1 MTSMK
6 SFAYR
11 PYALYLL
18 VAVLALGWAGA
29 AAAEITLSVDKPTIR
44 EDGGR
49 AEITITAESDAK
61 VTANTV
67 VSLKLGAQTLN
78 LSGNV
83 LPNGVGNVSPI
94 HTIDDDGRF
103 VDRSTSMQP
112 WWVFNNANTLT
123 GALQPG
129 PSKPGGDWKDWFN
142 SRALVNSQFSITLPT
157 LVIPKDQK
165 KATGTIVLTN
175 LDNDKRGLYNTYD
188 DFTIPFDLDQRDDVE
203 FVFEGGVVYFEIDGV
218 RYRDVDNVGTE
229 QNYRRTRRFSTLLG
243 RRYPDLIIKIDG
255 LAGSETVKRTEIRVT
270 DDERL
275 TNQVNLSFSPASLS
289 KDAGPTQVTVTAT
302 VNGGTLRSDQT
313 FTLIHKTEFPGF
325 HYENFPPGVRASDVL
340 TRDTDY
346 SAQSTSITI
355 RRNKPSGK
363 ATITIDPKGKVGYIA
378 FTAGT
383 EKLVLKGVDL
393 NLDGDMS
400 DSLALSKVDG
410 FAQGATVRPDRA
422 VFFNEEGLGCEPTS
436 TGEPLSQH
444 DLNFDGRCDG
454 IIREGRIGIDLNG
467 DGRIEPFPNRGAP
480 YGVNEGREEYGRT
493 DPSDPNSPLHW
504 SGTRNSQ
511 HVGLSSHF
519 TLFGKAYPS
528 NGTPRDSRRDGGA
541 LMLAA
546 ISSGRVDWIA
556 DRGWILAPGDTLSR
570 EYRTNT
576 LNQLPVLAGGT
587 RPDYWETSNPRFV
600 LVESRLPQ
608 YIEFPHHLF
617 EITDTPVVTLKS
629 ATDGLTAT
637 PATIREGAGRQ
648 EIALKVTLKD
658 AVASDTRVTFTINPQ
673 EGRRDI
679 DYTVSLSDLVVPK
692 GQTSA
697 STTLVLTPVD
707 NEVVNAARTFDVVA
721 SVGES
726 ATDATATI
734 TIVDDETQSTQIM
747 LTASPAELKAGT
759 GANNVTITGTL
770 DGQSFDEDVNI
781 VLVVTTDTDAD
792 GDVDDADKAA
802 TRDTEYT
809 AILRG
814 LTIEAGEISGT
825 TTVSVTPLAGGDK
838 KIGLTALKSPVK
850 NDDDEDVT
858 VTTTVI
864 TLKDGDPE
872 TGPGVL
878 AFDEDVDVVS
888 TVFEYVVGTA
898 IEPYVLPAATGGIG
912 DKTYS
917 VSATLPAG
925 LVFDA
930 ETRTLSGTP
939 LTAGDATVVYTVID
953 SAPDPVNTA
962 VLSLTFEIGTAPPA
976 TVRVASITSTHSSIR
991 ENGET
996 TAILLTATLAAPAP
1010 RAETILF
1017 TIAAPSSG
1025 TPAVRDAD
1033 YTAVIGGSVVIAA
1046 GETQGRTLLTLTPLD
1061 NEEVD
1066 GNKYLGAQA
1075 SASGGS
1081 AQTDIKIADDETPS
1095 TSLSL
1100 EVTPHTLSEDAGVTQ
1115 LTVTAMLDG
1124 KALDAAATVTLSI
1137 DPESAATR
1145 DLDYSALYNP
1155 SLSIPAGSTSGS
1167 ITLLIDPTADNE
1179 DEGNETITLTA
1190 SAEGLTSASAHITLA
1205 DGAETPLPPEATPLA
1220 FADGTSIADQEY
1232 TAGTEISAM
1241 ELPAA
1246 VGGVGDIA
1254 YSVSDLPA
1262 GLSFDAATRTLSG
1275 TPDTATD
1282 EPVEVTYT
1290 AADGT
1295 GASATLTFSI
1305 TVNAT
1310 LTFDLVFFGAGK
1322 LVPTADDNGAS
1333 IPEFISGQPVNAFT
1347 LPSATGGTE
1356 PLTYTLSPDLPAGLS
1371 FDAATRTIS
1380 GTPQAEGSPLYIY
1393 TVTDALGA
1401 SVTMQLQTR
1410 PAAFALATNY
1420 PNPFNPAT
1428 TIQYALPQSADV
1440 QLTVYNVVG
1449 QVVRTLVA
1457 EHQAAGRY
1465 LVAWDATNDNGQ
1477 SLSAGVYFYR
1487 LQAGGEFHAVR
1498 KMLLLK

>member
-6 SFAYR
+6 SFASR

-29 AAAEITLSVDKPTIR
+29 AAAEITLSVDKPLIR
-44 EDGGR
+44 EEDGR
-49 AEITITAESDAK
+49 TEITVTAESDAK

-67 VSLKLGAQTLN
+67 VSLKLGAQTLISD
-78 LSGNV
+78 LSGTP
-83 LPNGVGNVSPI
+83 LPNGVGNLSPG
-94 HTIDDDGRF
+94 HTIDADGRW
-103 VDRSTSMQP
+103 TGYGQP
-112 WWVFNNANTLT
+112 WWALPAANRDSGARQSAPLT
-123 GALQPG
+123 R
-129 PSKPGGDWKDWFN
+129 PGGDWKDWYN
-142 SRALVNSQFSITLPT
+142 SRAQVNSQFAITLPT

-165 KATGTIVLTN
+165 KATGTIILTPR
-175 LDNDKRGLYNTYD
+175 DNDERGLYNTYD
-188 DFTIPFDLDQRDDVE
+188 DFTIPWGLDRDESISQQIISSPLQVL
-203 FVFEGGVVYFEIDGV
+203 VLKDGV
-218 RYRDVDNVGTE
+218 QYTDDLFGNQYRYYHFE
-229 QNYRRTRRFSTLLG
+229 QRGTLLG

-270 DDERL
+270 DDEKL

-289 KDAGPTQVTVTAT
+289 KDAGPTEVTVTAT
-302 VNGGTLRSDQT
+302 LNGAPLRSDQT
-313 FTLIHKTEFPGF
+313 FTLIHKTQFPGDR
-325 HYENFPPGVRASDVL
+325 HTNFPLGVSASDVL

-346 SAQSTSITI
+346 SAQSASLTI

-378 FTAGT
+378 FAAGT
-383 EKLVLKGVDL
+383 EKLVLNGIDL

-400 DSLALSKVDG
+400 DSLALSKIGGYVSG
-410 FAQGATVRPDRA
+410 GTKRPDRA
-422 VFFNEEGLGCEPTS
+422 VIFNEEGLGCTPTTS
-436 TGEPLSQH
+436 GPLSQH

-454 IIREGRIGIDLNG
+454 LIREGRIGVDLNG
-467 DGRIEPFPNRGAP
+467 NGVIDAFDNDGTLQDFLGGARNDAGTQGQNVGVGPPFA
-480 YGVNEGREEYGRT
+480 
-493 DPSDPNSPLHW
+493 
-504 SGTRNSQ
+504 
-511 HVGLSSHF
+511 
-519 TLFGKAYPS
+519 LFGGDVGPS
-528 NGTPRDSRRDGGA
+528 NTRVPARDGGA
-541 LMLAA
+541 LLLAA
-546 ISSGRVDWIA
+546 IAAKRVPWIA
-556 DRGWILAPGDTLSR
+556 DRGAQYSQEYDTTQPAGRMDRLETHPSR
-570 EYRTNT
+570 
-576 LNQLPVLAGGT
+576 T
-587 RPDYWETSNPRFV
+587 RPDWWPTSNPRFV
-600 LVESRLPQ
+600 LVESKLPQ

-679 DYTVSLSDLVVPK
+679 DYTVVLSDLVVPK
-692 GQTSA
+692 GQTTA

-707 NEVVNAARTFDVVA
+707 NEVVNDARTFDVVA

-747 LTASPAELKAGT
+747 LTANPAELKAGT

-814 LTIEAGEISGT
+814 LTIEAGEVSGT

-872 TGPGVL
+872 TAPGGLV
-878 AFDEDVDVVS
+878 FDEDVDVVS

-925 LVFDA
+925 LKFDA

-1033 YTAVIGGSVVIAA
+1033 YTAVIGGSVVVAA

-1179 DEGNETITLTA
+1179 DEGNETITLIA
-1190 SAEGLTSASAHITLA
+1190 SAEGLTGGSAHITLA
-1205 DGAETPLPPEATPLA
+1205 DGAEPPLPPEATPLA
-1220 FADGTSIADQEY
+1220 FADGTSIADQKY
-1232 TAGTEISAM
+1232 TAGTAISAM

-1254 YSVSDLPA
+1254 YSVTDLPA
-1262 GLSFDAATRTLSG
+1262 GLSFDAATRTISG
-1275 TPDTATD
+1275 TPDAATD

-1305 TVNAT
+1305 TVNAEI
-1310 LTFDLVFFGAGK
+1310 TFDLVFFGAGK
-1322 LVPTADDNGAS
+1322 LVPTASDDGAS

-1347 LPSATGGTE
+1347 LPSATGGTA
-1356 PLTYTLSPDLPAGLS
+1356 PLTYTLSPELPAGLS
-1371 FDAATRTIS
+1371 FDASTRTIS
-1380 GTPQAEGSPLYIY
+1380 GTPQSEGSPVYIY

-1428 TIQYALPQSADV
+1428 TIQYALPQPADV

>member
-1 MTSMK
+1 MTPIK
-6 SFAYR
+6 SFMR
-11 PYALYLL
+11 PYSSGFWLL
-18 VAVLALGWAGA
+18 AVSLALVWAGSA
-29 AAAEITLSVDKPTIR
+29 AATITLSVDKPLIR
-44 EDGGR
+44 EEDGR
-49 AEITITAESDAK
+49 TEITVTAESDAK

-67 VSLKLGAQTLN
+67 VSLKLGAKFLGSGAQN
-78 LSGNV
+78 L
-83 LPNGVGNVSPI
+83 LPNGVGNIYPGR
-94 HTIDDDGRF
+94 TIDEHGRI
-103 VDRSTSMQP
+103 VLTHPLGNYISENAP
-112 WWVFNNANTLT
+112 WWAYRFSDLVSGSVADTLR
-123 GALQPG
+123 
-129 PSKPGGDWKDWFN
+129 PGGDWKDWLN
-142 SRALVNSQFSITLPT
+142 SRAHVNDRFAITLPT

-188 DFTIPFDLDQRDDVE
+188 DFTIPFGLDHDYSYTSEEDGQNRN
-203 FVFEGGVVYFEIDGV
+203 FVVKDGV
-218 RYRDVDNVGTE
+218 RVQDTADSLEYK
-229 QNYRRTRRFSTLLG
+229 YRRRRPH
-243 RRYPDLIIKIDG
+243 RYPDLIIKIAG
-255 LAGSETVKRTEIRVT
+255 LAGSETVEQAEIRVT
-270 DDERL
+270 DDEKL

-289 KDAGPTQVTVTAT
+289 KDAGPTQVTVTAAL
-302 VNGGTLRSDQT
+302 NGAPLRSDQT
-313 FTLIHKTEFPGF
+313 FTLSFTTGAEITALPGED
-325 HYENFPPGVRASDVL
+325 YEHLPFGVTASDVL
-340 TRDTDY
+340 ARDTDY
-346 SAQSTSITI
+346 SATSASLTI
-355 RRNKPSGK
+355 RRNKPSAK
-363 ATITIDPKGKVGYIA
+363 ATITIDPKGKVGRIA
-378 FTAGT
+378 LAAGT
-383 EKLVLKGVDL
+383 ERLVLNGIDL

-400 DSLALSKVDG
+400 DSLALSKAPGYV
-410 FAQGATVRPDRA
+410 FSTIKRPDRA
-422 VFFNEEGLGCEPTS
+422 VFFTEEGLGCTPT
-436 TGEPLSQH
+436 TPGEPLSQH
-444 DLNFDGRCDG
+444 DLNFDGHCDG
-454 IIREGRIGIDLNG
+454 IIREARIGVDLNG
-467 DGRIEPFPNRGAP
+467 DGKIEAENTGQTFVSTFFGAP
-480 YGVNEGREEYGRT
+480 LDYQNLGIFR
-493 DPSDPNSPLHW
+493 S
-504 SGTRNSQ
+504 
-511 HVGLSSHF
+511 F
-519 TLFGKAYPS
+519 ALFGRHTASPS
-528 NGTPRDSRRDGGA
+528 TSRNPARDGGT
-541 LMLAA
+541 LLLAA
-546 ISSGRVDWIA
+546 IEAKRVPWID
-556 DRGWILAPGDTLSR
+556 DRGSQYSTQYNEVGTGSG
-570 EYRTNT
+570 N
-576 LNQLPVLAGGT
+576 LPVLAGGT
-587 RPDYWETSNPRFV
+587 HPDYWETSDPRFV
-600 LVESRLPQ
+600 LLESELPQ
-608 YIEFPHHLF
+608 YVELPVHFF
-617 EITDTPVVTLKS
+617 EITDTPVVAFKD
-629 ATDGLTAT
+629 AADGLTAT
-637 PATIREGAGRQ
+637 PSTIREGAGRQ

-658 AVASDTRVTFTINPQ
+658 APTADTRVTFTINPQ

-679 DYTVSLSDLVVPK
+679 DYTVALSDLVIPK

-707 NEVVNAARTFDVVA
+707 NEVVNDARTFDVVA
-721 SVGES
+721 TIGS
-726 ATDATATI
+726 ADDAPEVTETI
-734 TIVDDETQSTQIM
+734 TIVDDETQSTQIT

-759 GANNVTITGTL
+759 GANNVAITGTL
-770 DGQSFDEDVNI
+770 DGQAFDKDINV

-792 GDVDDADKAA
+792 GDMDDADKAA

-814 LTIEAGEISGT
+814 LTIKAGEVTGSQTISI
-825 TTVSVTPLAGGDK
+825 TPLAGGDK

-1046 GETQGRTLLTLTPLD
+1046 GETQGRTMLTLTPLD
-1061 NEEVD
+1061 NAEVD
-1066 GNKYLGAQA
+1066 GNKYLGVEA

-1081 AQTDIKIADDETPS
+1081 ARTDIKIADDETPS
-1095 TSLSL
+1095 TSLALS
-1100 EVTPHTLSEDAGVTQ
+1100 VSPHTLSEDAGVTQ

-1145 DLDYSALYNP
+1145 DLDYSALFNP
-1155 SLSIPAGSTSGS
+1155 SLVIPAGSTSGS
-1167 ITLLIDPTADNE
+1167 LTFLIDPTADNE
-1179 DEGNETITLTA
+1179 DEGNETITLIG
-1190 SAEGLTSASAHITLA
+1190 SAEGLTGGSANITLA
-1205 DGAETPLPPEATPLA
+1205 DAGTEPPLPPEATPLA
-1220 FADGTSIADQEY
+1220 FADGTSIDDQEY
-1232 TAGTEISAM
+1232 TAGTEISTM

-1254 YSVSDLPA
+1254 YSVSDLPS
-1262 GLSFDAATRTLSG
+1262 GLSFDAATRTISG
-1275 TPDTATD
+1275 TPDAATD

-1305 TVNAT
+1305 TVNAA

-1322 LVPTADDNGAS
+1322 LVPTASDDGAS

-1347 LPSATGGTE
+1347 LPSATGGTA
-1356 PLTYTLSPDLPAGLS
+1356 PLTYTLSPELPAGLS
-1371 FDAATRTIS
+1371 FDSATQTIS
-1380 GTPQAEGSPLYIY
+1380 GTPQSEGSPVYIY

-1410 PAAFALATNY
+1410 PAEFSLATNY

-1457 EHQAAGRY
+1457 EHQSTGRY
-1465 LVAWDATNDNGQ
+1465 LVAWDATDDSGH
-1477 SLSAGVYFYR
+1477 SLSAGIYFYR
-1487 LQAGGEFHAVR
+1487 LQAGGEFHAVK

>member
-1 MTSMK
+1 M
-6 SFAYR
+6 
-11 PYALYLL
+11 L
-18 VAVLALGWAGA
+18 V
-29 AAAEITLSVDKPTIR
+29 
-44 EDGGR
+44 
-49 AEITITAESDAK
+49 
-61 VTANTV
+61 
-67 VSLKLGAQTLN
+67 
-78 LSGNV
+78 
-83 LPNGVGNVSPI
+83 
-94 HTIDDDGRF
+94 
-103 VDRSTSMQP
+103 
-112 WWVFNNANTLT
+112 
-123 GALQPG
+123 
-129 PSKPGGDWKDWFN
+129 
-142 SRALVNSQFSITLPT
+142 
-157 LVIPKDQK
+157 
-165 KATGTIVLTN
+165 
-175 LDNDKRGLYNTYD
+175 
-188 DFTIPFDLDQRDDVE
+188 
-203 FVFEGGVVYFEIDGV
+203 
-218 RYRDVDNVGTE
+218 
-229 QNYRRTRRFSTLLG
+229 
-243 RRYPDLIIKIDG
+243 
-255 LAGSETVKRTEIRVT
+255 
-270 DDERL
+270 
-275 TNQVNLSFSPASLS
+275 
-289 KDAGPTQVTVTAT
+289 
-302 VNGGTLRSDQT
+302 
-313 FTLIHKTEFPGF
+313 TLISRSGIS
-325 HYENFPPGVRASDVL
+325 ASDVL

-378 FTAGT
+378 FAAGT
-383 EKLVLKGVDL
+383 EKLVLNGIDL

-400 DSLALSKVDG
+400 DSLALSKVG
-410 FAQGATVRPDRA
+410 GLVRTGIKRPDRGV
-422 VFFNEEGLGCEPTS
+422 VFTEEGLGCTPTTS
-436 TGEPLSQH
+436 GPLSQH

-454 IIREGRIGIDLNG
+454 LIREARIGVDLNG
-467 DGRIEPFPNRGAP
+467 DGRIRAAENDATPVNFEGGTSHPMLNAGTQKQNV
-480 YGVNEGREEYGRT
+480 GVGPDFALFGRDATG
-493 DPSDPNSPLHW
+493 SS
-504 SGTRNSQ
+504 TRNS
-511 HVGLSSHF
+511 
-519 TLFGKAYPS
+519 A
-528 NGTPRDSRRDGGA
+528 RDGGR
-541 LMLAA
+541 LLLAA
-546 ISSGRVDWIA
+546 VEARPSPVPWIA
-556 DRGWILAPGDTLSR
+556 DRGAQYSQEYDTTQLTTLPLLPTHPSR
-570 EYRTNT
+570 
-576 LNQLPVLAGGT
+576 T
-587 RPDYWETSNPRFV
+587 RPDWWPTSNPRFV
-600 LVESRLPQ
+600 LVESLLPQ

-692 GQTSA
+692 GQTTA

-707 NEVVNAARTFDVVA
+707 NEVENAARTFDVVA

-770 DGQSFDEDVNI
+770 DGQSFDEDVDI

-814 LTIEAGEISGT
+814 LTIEAGEVSGT

-872 TGPGVL
+872 TAPGGL

-1033 YTAVIGGSVVIAA
+1033 YTAVIGGSVVVAA

-1124 KALDAAATVTLSI
+1124 KALDAASTVTLSI

-1179 DEGNETITLTA
+1179 DEGNETITLIA
-1190 SAEGLTSASAHITLA
+1190 SAEGLTGASAHITLA
-1205 DGAETPLPPEATPLA
+1205 DGTEPPLPPEATPLA
-1220 FADGTSIADQEY
+1220 FADGTSVEDQEY
-1232 TAGTEISAM
+1232 TAGTEISAL

-1254 YSVSDLPA
+1254 YSVSDLPS
-1262 GLSFDAATRTLSG
+1262 GLSFDAATRTISG
-1275 TPDTATD
+1275 TPDAATD
-1282 EPVEVTYT
+1282 EPVEITYT
-1290 AADGT
+1290 ADDGT

-1305 TVNAT
+1305 TVNAEI
-1310 LTFDLVFFGAGK
+1310 TFDLVFFGAGK
-1322 LVPTADDNGAS
+1322 LVPTASDDGAS
-1333 IPEFISGQPVNAFT
+1333 IPEFAVGQPVNAFT

-1356 PLTYTLSPDLPAGLS
+1356 PLTYTLSPELPAGLS

-1380 GTPQAEGSPLYIY
+1380 GTPQSEGSPVYIY

-1428 TIQYALPQSADV
+1428 TIQYALPQPADV

>member
-6 SFAYR
+6 FFAYR
-11 PYALYLL
+11 PYALSLL
-18 VAVLALGWAGA
+18 VAGLVLGWAGSA
-29 AAAEITLSVDKPTIR
+29 AADITLSVDKPTIR
-44 EDGGR
+44 EEDGR
-49 AEITITAESDAK
+49 TEITVTAESNTK

-67 VSLKLGAQTLN
+67 VSLKLGARTFDLFP
-78 LSGNV
+78 GNI
-83 LPNGVGNVSPI
+83 LPNGVGNVSPG
-94 HTIDDDGRF
+94 HTVDEHGRW
-103 VDRSTSMQP
+103 TGYGQP
-112 WWVFNNANTLT
+112 WWAFGGADRRRGARLT
-123 GALQPG
+123 PQT
-129 PSKPGGDWKDWFN
+129 KPGGDWKDWFN
-142 SRALVNSQFSITLPT
+142 SRAHVNDRFAITLPT

-165 KATGTIVLTN
+165 KATGTIILTPV
-175 LDNDKRGLYNTYD
+175 DNDERGFYNTYD
-188 DFTIPFDLDQRDDVE
+188 DFTQPFGLDQREDID
-203 FVFEGGVVYFEIDGV
+203 FVFEGGQVYFRVDGV
-218 RYRDVDNVGTE
+218 LYPDDGVGTE
-229 QNYRRTRRFSTLLG
+229 QAYRIRRQRGTLLG

-255 LAGSETVKRTEIRVT
+255 LAGSDPVNTVNRTEIRVT
-270 DDERL
+270 DDEKL

-289 KDAGPTQVTVTAT
+289 KDAGPTEVTVTAT
-302 VNGGTLRSDQT
+302 LNGGTLRSDQT
-313 FTLIHKTEFPGF
+313 FTLIHKTQFPGA

-346 SAQSTSITI
+346 SATSASLTI

-378 FTAGT
+378 LAAGT
-383 EKLVLKGVDL
+383 ERLVLTGIDL

-400 DSLALSKVDG
+400 DSLALSKVSRFVDSN
-410 FAQGATVRPDRA
+410 TKRPDRA
-422 VFFNEEGLGCEPTS
+422 VFFNEEGLGCTPTTS
-436 TGEPLSQH
+436 GEPLSQH

-467 DGRIEPFPNRGAP
+467 DGRIEYANINQVINFGTGQAIRQNLGIGAQMVLFGQLGNADNR
-480 YGVNEGREEYGRT
+480 
-493 DPSDPNSPLHW
+493 DPN
-504 SGTRNSQ
+504 
-511 HVGLSSHF
+511 
-519 TLFGKAYPS
+519 
-528 NGTPRDSRRDGGA
+528 RDGGA
-541 LMLAA
+541 LLLAA
-546 ISSGRVDWIA
+546 IAAKRVPWIA
-556 DRGWILAPGDTLSR
+556 DRGAQFST
-570 EYRTNT
+570 EYNPNT
-576 LNQLPVLAGGT
+576 GVPWELPVVPGGT
-587 RPDYWETSNPRFV
+587 RPDEWPTSNPRFV
-600 LVESRLPQ
+600 LVESKLPQ

-679 DYTVSLSDLVVPK
+679 DYTVVLSDLVVPK

-707 NEVVNAARTFDVVA
+707 NEVVNDARTFDVVA

-770 DGQSFDEDVNI
+770 DGQSFDEDVDI

-814 LTIEAGEISGT
+814 LTIEAGEVSGT

-872 TGPGVL
+872 TGPGIL

-1205 DGAETPLPPEATPLA
+1205 DAGTEATLPPEATPLS
-1220 FADGTSIADQEY
+1220 FADGTSIADQKY

-1254 YSVSDLPA
+1254 YSVSDLPS
-1262 GLSFDAATRTLSG
+1262 GLSFDAATRTISG
-1275 TPDTATD
+1275 TPDAATD
-1282 EPVEVTYT
+1282 EPVEITYT

-1305 TVNAT
+1305 TVNAEI
-1310 LTFDLVFFGAGK
+1310 TFDLVFFGAGK
-1322 LVPTADDNGAS
+1322 LVPTASDDGAS

-1380 GTPQAEGSPLYIY
+1380 GTPQSEGSPVYIY

-1428 TIQYALPQSADV
+1428 TIQYALPQPADV

>member
-1 MTSMK
+1 MTPIK
-6 SFAYR
+6 SLMR
-11 PYALYLL
+11 PYSFGFWLL
-18 VAVLALGWAGA
+18 AVSLVLGWAGSA
-29 AAAEITLSVDKPTIR
+29 AATITLSVDKPLIR
-44 EDGGR
+44 EEDGR
-49 AEITITAESDAK
+49 TEITVTAESDAK
-61 VTANTV
+61 VTANTA
-67 VSLKLGAQTLN
+67 VSLKLGAKFLRSAATN
-78 LSGNV
+78 L
-83 LPNGVGNVSPI
+83 LPNGVGNLFPGNADNSGRRR
-94 HTIDDDGRF
+94 IDEHGR
-103 VDRSTSMQP
+103 VVLVYPGGGDYIAPLAP
-112 WWVFNNANTLT
+112 WWAYGTANTGT
-123 GALQPG
+123 GSIAANIR
-129 PSKPGGDWKDWFN
+129 PGGDWKDWLN
-142 SRALVNSQFSITLPT
+142 SRAHVNSQFAITLPT

-165 KATGTIVLTN
+165 KATGTIILTPVN
-175 LDNDKRGLYNTYD
+175 NDDRGLYNTYD
-188 DFTIPFDLDQRDDVE
+188 DFTIPFGLDDLSINYFDV
-203 FVFEGGVVYFEIDGV
+203 GDL
-218 RYRDVDNVGTE
+218 TE
-229 QNYRRTRRFSTLLG
+229 WQARQSRPH

-255 LAGSETVKRTEIRVT
+255 LAGSEPVKQTEIRVT
-270 DDERL
+270 DDEKL
-275 TNQVNLSFSPASLS
+275 ANLVNFSFSPASLS
-289 KDAGPTQVTVTAT
+289 KDAGPTPVTVTAT
-302 VNGGTLRSDQT
+302 LNGGTLRSDQT
-313 FTLIHKTEFPGF
+313 FTLSFKTGSEVDLGCVDRGNCARAAFPLGF
-325 HYENFPPGVRASDVL
+325 TADSIL

-346 SAQSTSITI
+346 STTSASLTI

-378 FTAGT
+378 LAAGT
-383 EKLVLKGVDL
+383 ERLVVNGIDL

-400 DSLALSKVDG
+400 DSLALSKMDRY
-410 FAQGATVRPDRA
+410 QDSSTLRPDRA
-422 VFFNEEGLGCEPTS
+422 VFFSEEGLGCTPTTS
-436 TGEPLSQH
+436 GPLSQH

-454 IIREGRIGIDLNG
+454 LIREARIGVDLNG
-467 DGRIEPFPNRGAP
+467 NGVVDPAANAGAAINF
-480 YGVNEGREEYGRT
+480 GSLMDAVQQNFGIARE
-493 DPSDPNSPLHW
+493 
-504 SGTRNSQ
+504 
-511 HVGLSSHF
+511 F
-519 TLFGKAYPS
+519 ILFGQVVAGS
-528 NGTPRDSRRDGGA
+528 ATRQDNRDSGA
-541 LMLAA
+541 LLMAA
-546 ISSGRVDWIA
+546 VYPPGNQPSRVPWIA
-556 DRGWILAPGDTLSR
+556 DRGPQFSTTVPWGSPAADH
-570 EYRTNT
+570 
-576 LNQLPVLAGGT
+576 
-587 RPDYWETSNPRFV
+587 PDEWPTSNPRFV
-600 LVESRLPQ
+600 LVESLLPQ
-608 YIEFPHHLF
+608 YIELPPHF
-617 EITDTPVVTLKS
+617 FKITDTPVVTFKD

-637 PATIREGAGRQ
+637 PSTIREGAGRQ
-648 EIALKVTLKD
+648 EIALKVTLK
-658 AVASDTRVTFTINPQ
+658 AATSADTRVTFTITPQ

-679 DYTVSLSDLVVPK
+679 DYTAVLSDLVIPE

-707 NEVVNAARTFDVVA
+707 NEVVNDARTFNVVA
-721 SVGES
+721 TIGS
-726 ATDATATI
+726 ADDAPEVTETI

-747 LTASPAELKAGT
+747 LTASPAEVKAGT

-770 DGQSFDEDVNI
+770 DGQSFDEDVDI
-781 VLVVTTDTDAD
+781 VLVVTTDT
-792 GDVDDADKAA
+792 DADKAA

-814 LTIEAGEISGT
+814 LTIPAGEISGT

-872 TGPGVL
+872 TAPGGLV
-878 AFDEDVDVVS
+878 FDEDVDVVS

-996 TAILLTATLAAPAP
+996 TAILLTATLAAPSAK
-1010 RAETILF
+1010 AETILF
-1017 TIAAPSSG
+1017 TIAAPSTG

-1033 YTAVIGGSVVIAA
+1033 YTAVLGGSVVIAA
-1046 GETQGRTLLTLTPLD
+1046 GETQGRTMLTLTPLD
-1061 NEEVD
+1061 NAEVD
-1066 GNKYLGAQA
+1066 GNKYLGVEA

-1081 AQTDIKIADDETPS
+1081 ARTDIKIADDETPS

-1145 DLDYSALYNP
+1145 DLDYSALFNP
-1155 SLSIPAGSTSGS
+1155 SLVIPAGSTSAS
-1167 ITLLIDPTADNE
+1167 LTFLIDPTADNE
-1179 DEGNETITLTA
+1179 DEGNETITLIA

-1205 DGAETPLPPEATPLA
+1205 DGTETPLPPEATPLA
-1220 FADGTSIADQEY
+1220 FADGTSIDDQEY
-1232 TAGTEISAM
+1232 TAGTAISAM

-1254 YSVSDLPA
+1254 YSVSDLPS

-1275 TPDTATD
+1275 TPDAATD
-1282 EPVEVTYT
+1282 EPVEITYT

-1305 TVNAT
+1305 TVNAEI
-1310 LTFDLVFFGAGK
+1310 TFDLVFFGAGK
-1322 LVPTADDNGAS
+1322 LVPTASADADAS
-1333 IPEFISGQPVNAFT
+1333 IPEFAVGQPVTAFS
-1347 LPSATGGTE
+1347 LPSATGGTA
-1356 PLTYTLSPDLPAGLS
+1356 PLTYTLSPELPAGLS
-1371 FDAATRTIS
+1371 FDAATQTIS
-1380 GTPQAEGSPLYIY
+1380 GTPQSEGSPVYIY

-1410 PAAFALATNY
+1410 PTAFALATNY

-1457 EHQAAGRY
+1457 EHQSAGRY

-1477 SLSAGVYFYR
+1477 SLSAGIYFYR

>member
-1 MTSMK
+1 M
-6 SFAYR
+6 
-11 PYALYLL
+11 
-18 VAVLALGWAGA
+18 V
-29 AAAEITLSVDKPTIR
+29 
-44 EDGGR
+44 
-49 AEITITAESDAK
+49 
-61 VTANTV
+61 N
-67 VSLKLGAQTLN
+67 
-78 LSGNV
+78 
-83 LPNGVGNVSPI
+83 
-94 HTIDDDGRF
+94 H
-103 VDRSTSMQP
+103 STSEM
-112 WWVFNNANTLT
+112 
-123 GALQPG
+123 
-129 PSKPGGDWKDWFN
+129 
-142 SRALVNSQFSITLPT
+142 
-157 LVIPKDQK
+157 
-165 KATGTIVLTN
+165 
-175 LDNDKRGLYNTYD
+175 
-188 DFTIPFDLDQRDDVE
+188 
-203 FVFEGGVVYFEIDGV
+203 
-218 RYRDVDNVGTE
+218 
-229 QNYRRTRRFSTLLG
+229 
-243 RRYPDLIIKIDG
+243 
-255 LAGSETVKRTEIRVT
+255 
-270 DDERL
+270 
-275 TNQVNLSFSPASLS
+275 
-289 KDAGPTQVTVTAT
+289 
-302 VNGGTLRSDQT
+302 TLRSDQT
-313 FTLIHKTEFPGF
+313 FTLSFITGAEIEALPGQP
-325 HYENFPPGVRASDVL
+325 YEYLPYGFTKYRSGRYTVPDVL
-340 TRDTDY
+340 GRDTDY
-346 SAQSTSITI
+346 SAPSASLTI

-378 FTAGT
+378 LKGAQR
-383 EKLVLKGVDL
+383 KVLKGIDL
-393 NLDGDMS
+393 NLDGDIS
-400 DSLALSKVDG
+400 DSLFLSKVPSSGSD
-410 FAQGATVRPDRA
+410 PDRA
-422 VFFNEEGLGCEPTS
+422 VFFSEAGLGCTPT
-436 TGEPLSQH
+436 TVGEPLSQH
-444 DLNFDGRCDG
+444 DLNFDGHCDG
-454 IIREGRIGIDLNG
+454 IIREARIGVDLNG
-467 DGRIEPFPNRGAP
+467 NGKIDEPNRDGLILQF
-480 YGVNEGREEYGRT
+480 
-493 DPSDPNSPLHW
+493 D
-504 SGTRNSQ
+504 GTLERALGIDR
-511 HVGLSSHF
+511 HLA
-519 TLFGKAYPS
+519 LFGQPS
-528 NGTPRDSRRDGGA
+528 SISGGA
-541 LMLAA
+541 QMQAA

-556 DRGWILAPGDTLSR
+556 DRGAVYGTQNYWSDDP
-570 EYRTNT
+570 NT
-576 LNQLPVLAGGT
+576 G
-587 RPDYWETSNPRFV
+587 RRFV
-600 LVESRLPQ
+600 LVESKLPQ
-608 YIEFPHHLF
+608 YVELPIHFF

-629 ATDGLTAT
+629 AADGLTAT
-637 PATIREGAGRQ
+637 PPTIREGAGRQ

-679 DYTVSLSDLVVPK
+679 DYTVAVSDLVIPK

-707 NEVVNAARTFDVVA
+707 NEVENAARTFDVVA

-747 LTASPAELKAGT
+747 LTASPAEVKAGT

-770 DGQSFDEDVNI
+770 DGQSFDKDINV

-792 GDVDDADKAA
+792 GDMDDADKAA

-850 NDDDEDVT
+850 NDEDEDVT
-858 VTTTVI
+858 VTTTVV
-864 TLKDGDPE
+864 TLKDGDPAAAPA
-872 TGPGVL
+872 GL

-917 VSATLPAG
+917 VSVTLPAG
-925 LVFDA
+925 LSFDA
-930 ETRTLSGTP
+930 DTRTLSGTP

-953 SAPDPVNTA
+953 SAPDEVNTA

-976 TVRVASITSTHSSIR
+976 TVRVASITSTHSSVR

-996 TAILLTATLAAPAP
+996 TSILLTATLAAPSAKP
-1010 RAETILF
+1010 ETILF
-1017 TIAAPSSG
+1017 TIAAPSTG

-1046 GETQGRTLLTLTPLD
+1046 GELQGRTLLTLTPLD
-1061 NEEVD
+1061 NAEVD
-1066 GNKYLGAQA
+1066 GNKYLGVEA

-1081 AQTDIKIADDETPS
+1081 ARTDIKIADDETPS
-1095 TSLSL
+1095 TSLALS
-1100 EVTPHTLSEDAGVTQ
+1100 VSPHTLSEDAGVTQ

-1137 DPESAATR
+1137 DPASAATR
-1145 DLDYSALYNP
+1145 DLDYSALFNP

-1167 ITLLIDPTADNE
+1167 LTFLIDPTADNE
-1179 DEGNETITLTA
+1179 DEGNETITLIA
-1190 SAEGLTSASAHITLA
+1190 SAEGLTGGSADITLA
-1205 DGAETPLPPEATPLA
+1205 DAGTETPLPPEATPLS
-1220 FADGTSIADQEY
+1220 FADGTSIADQKY
-1232 TAGTEISAM
+1232 TAGTAISDM

-1246 VGGVGDIA
+1246 TGGVGDIA
-1254 YSVSDLPA
+1254 YSVTDLPA
-1262 GLSFDAATRTLSG
+1262 GLSFDAATRTISG
-1275 TPDTATD
+1275 TPDAATD

-1295 GASATLTFSI
+1295 GASASLTFSI
-1305 TVNAT
+1305 KINAT
-1310 LTFDLVFFGAGK
+1310 LTFDFVFFGAGK
-1322 LVPTADDNGAS
+1322 LVPAAAADGAS

-1356 PLTYTLSPDLPAGLS
+1356 PLTYTLSPELPAGLS
-1371 FDAATRTIS
+1371 FDSATRTIS

-1410 PAAFALATNY
+1410 PAAFSLATNY

-1457 EHQAAGRY
+1457 EHQTAGRY

-1477 SLSAGVYFYR
+1477 SLSAGIYFYR

>member
-44 EDGGR
+44 EEDGR
-49 AEITITAESDAK
+49 TEITITAESDAK
-61 VTANTV
+61 VTANTA
-67 VSLKLGAQTLN
+67 VSLKLGARTYA
-78 LSGNV
+78 LSGTP
-83 LPNGVGNVSPI
+83 LPNGVGNVSPG
-94 HTIDDDGRF
+94 HTVDDGRF
-103 VDRSTSMQP
+103 VAYGQP
-112 WWVFNNANTLT
+112 WWAFNNADTRT
-123 GALQPG
+123 GARQSAPLT
-129 PSKPGGDWKDWFN
+129 KPGGDWKDWLN
-142 SRALVNSQFSITLPT
+142 SRAHVNGRFAITLPT

-165 KATGTIVLTN
+165 KATGTIILTPR
-175 LDNDKRGLYNTYD
+175 DNDERGFYNTYD
-188 DFTIPFDLDQRDDVE
+188 DFTIPWGLDQQEGIEFSYDDQTNT
-203 FVFEGGVVYFEIDGV
+203 VYFIIDGV
-218 RYRDVDNVGTE
+218 RYRDVDLIGTE
-229 QNYRRTRRFSTLLG
+229 QNYRQFNQRGTLLG

-289 KDAGPTQVTVTAT
+289 KDAGPTEVTVTAT

-313 FTLIHKTEFPGF
+313 FTLIHKTQFPGA
-325 HYENFPPGVRASDVL
+325 HYLHFPPGVRASDVL

-346 SAQSTSITI
+346 SAQSASITI

-383 EKLVLKGVDL
+383 ERLVVNGIDL

-400 DSLALSKVDG
+400 DSLALSKVT
-410 FAQGATVRPDRA
+410 AYTEGAPSAHRPDRA
-422 VFFNEEGLGCEPTS
+422 VIFTEEGLGCTPTTS
-436 TGEPLSQH
+436 GPLSQH

-454 IIREGRIGIDLNG
+454 LIREGRIGIDLNG
-467 DGRIEPFPNRGAP
+467 DGWIGYPNTSANYAVNAPGPGWTATNNNQHVGVSHHFALFGRGAP
-480 YGVNEGREEYGRT
+480 
-493 DPSDPNSPLHW
+493 
-504 SGTRNSQ
+504 
-511 HVGLSSHF
+511 
-519 TLFGKAYPS
+519 S
-528 NGTPRDSRRDGGA
+528 NGQARDSRRDGGA
-541 LMLAA
+541 LMRAA
-546 ISSGRVDWIA
+546 MTAGTVPWIA
-556 DRGWILAPGDTLSR
+556 RRA
-570 EYRTNT
+570 
-576 LNQLPVLAGGT
+576 AGGGND
-587 RPDYWETSNPRFV
+587 DYWPTSNPRFV

-679 DYTVSLSDLVVPK
+679 DYTVVLSDLVVPK
-692 GQTSA
+692 GQTTA

-707 NEVVNAARTFDVVA
+707 NEVVNDARTFDVVA

-747 LTASPAELKAGT
+747 LTANPAELKAGT

-770 DGQSFDEDVNI
+770 DGQSFDEDVDI

-814 LTIEAGEISGT
+814 LTIEAGEVSGT

-872 TGPGVL
+872 TGPGGL

-1046 GETQGRTLLTLTPLD
+1046 GETQGRTMLTLTPLD

-1124 KALDAAATVTLSI
+1124 KALDAASTVTLSI

-1179 DEGNETITLTA
+1179 DEGNETITLIA
-1190 SAEGLTSASAHITLA
+1190 SAEGLTGASAHITLA
-1205 DGAETPLPPEATPLA
+1205 DGTETPLPPEATPLA
-1220 FADGTSIADQEY
+1220 FADGTSIADQKY
-1232 TAGTEISAM
+1232 TAGTAISAL

-1262 GLSFDAATRTLSG
+1262 GLSFDAATRTISG
-1275 TPDTATD
+1275 TPETATD
-1282 EPVEVTYT
+1282 EPVEITYT

-1305 TVNAT
+1305 KINAT
-1310 LTFDLVFFGAGK
+1310 LTFNLAFFGAGK
-1322 LVPTADDNGAS
+1322 LVPTADDDGAS
-1333 IPEFISGQPVNAFT
+1333 IPEFVTGQSVHAFA

-1356 PLTYTLSPDLPAGLS
+1356 PLTYTLSPELPAGLS

-1410 PAAFALATNY
+1410 PAEFSLATNY

-1428 TIQYALPQSADV
+1428 TIQYALPQPADV

>member
-18 VAVLALGWAGA
+18 VAGLVLGWAGSA
-29 AAAEITLSVDKPTIR
+29 AADITLSVDKPTIR
-44 EDGGR
+44 EEDGR
-49 AEITITAESDAK
+49 TEITVTAESDAK

-67 VSLKLGAQTLN
+67 VSLKLGAQTFN
-78 LSGNV
+78 LFPGNI
-83 LPNGVGNVSPI
+83 LPNGVGNVSPG
-94 HTIDDDGRF
+94 HTVDADGRW
-103 VDRSTSMQP
+103 TGYGQP
-112 WWVFNNANTLT
+112 WWAFPLGDRDRGARQANST
-123 GALQPG
+123 
-129 PSKPGGDWKDWFN
+129 KPGGDWKDWLN
-142 SRALVNSQFSITLPT
+142 SRAHVNGRFAITLPT

-165 KATGTIVLTN
+165 KATGTIILTPR
-175 LDNDKRGLYNTYD
+175 DNDERGFYNTYD
-188 DFTIPFDLDQRDDVE
+188 DFTIPWGLDRDESIGYRVDADRGYAV
-203 FVFEGGVVYFEIDGV
+203 ILQKDGV
-218 RYRDVDNVGTE
+218 DQHVSNIGEHNYYRFG
-229 QNYRRTRRFSTLLG
+229 RFSSHLG

-255 LAGSETVKRTEIRVT
+255 LAGSETVKQTEIRVT

-289 KDAGPTQVTVTAT
+289 KDAGPTEVTVTAT
-302 VNGGTLRSDQT
+302 LNGGTLRSDQT
-313 FTLIHKTEFPGF
+313 FTLIHKTQFPGAS
-325 HYENFPPGVRASDVL
+325 YANFPIGISASDVL

-346 SAQSTSITI
+346 SAQSASLTI
-355 RRNKPSGK
+355 RRNRASGK

-378 FTAGT
+378 FAAGT
-383 EKLVLKGVDL
+383 ERLVLNGIDL

-400 DSLALSKVDG
+400 DSLALSKVPR
-410 FAQGATVRPDRA
+410 FTVSANKRPDRG
-422 VFFNEEGLGCEPTS
+422 VIFTEEGLGCTPTTS
-436 TGEPLSQH
+436 GPLSQH

-454 IIREGRIGIDLNG
+454 IIREGRIGVDLNG
-467 DGRIEPFPNRGAP
+467 DGRIEAFANTGAVTNFGVFAVTQRQNVGVGPGFALFGNRGNTADR
-480 YGVNEGREEYGRT
+480 REAG
-493 DPSDPNSPLHW
+493 
-504 SGTRNSQ
+504 
-511 HVGLSSHF
+511 
-519 TLFGKAYPS
+519 
-528 NGTPRDSRRDGGA
+528 RDGGA
-541 LMLAA
+541 LLLAA
-546 ISSGRVDWIA
+546 IAAKRVPWID
-556 DRGWILAPGDTLSR
+556 DRGASYST
-570 EYRTNT
+570 EYNPNT
-576 LNQLPVLAGGT
+576 GVPNDHPAVPGGT
-587 RPDYWETSNPRFV
+587 RPDEWPTSNPRFV
-600 LVESRLPQ
+600 LVESKLPQ
-608 YIEFPHHLF
+608 YVELPHHF
-617 EITDTPVVTLKS
+617 FPITATPVVTLKS

-679 DYTVSLSDLVVPK
+679 DYTVVLSDLVVPK

-707 NEVVNAARTFDVVA
+707 NEVVNDARTFDVVA

-814 LTIEAGEISGT
+814 LTIEAGEVSGT

-872 TGPGVL
+872 TGPGGL

-1046 GETQGRTLLTLTPLD
+1046 GETQGRTMLTLTPLD

-1124 KALDAAATVTLSI
+1124 KALDAASTVTLSI

-1155 SLSIPAGSTSGS
+1155 SLVIPAGSTSGS

-1179 DEGNETITLTA
+1179 DEGNETITLIGT
-1190 SAEGLTSASAHITLA
+1190 AEGLTGGTANITLA

-1220 FADGTSIADQEY
+1220 FADGTAVEDQEY
-1232 TAGTEISAM
+1232 TAGTEISAL

-1262 GLSFDAATRTLSG
+1262 GLSFDAATRTISG
-1275 TPDTATD
+1275 TPDAATD
-1282 EPVEVTYT
+1282 DPVEVTYT

-1305 TVNAT
+1305 KINAT
-1310 LTFDLVFFGAGK
+1310 LTFNLAFFGAGK
-1322 LVPTADDNGAS
+1322 LVPTASDDGAS

-1347 LPSATGGTE
+1347 LPSATGGTA
-1356 PLTYTLSPDLPAGLS
+1356 PLTYTLSPELPAGLS

-1380 GTPQAEGSPLYIY
+1380 GTPQAEGSPVYIY

-1428 TIQYALPQSADV
+1428 TIQYALPQPADV

>member
-6 SFAYR
+6 SFASR

-44 EDGGR
+44 EEDGR
-49 AEITITAESDAK
+49 TEITVTAESDAK

-67 VSLKLGAQTLN
+67 VSLKLGAQTFN
-78 LSGNV
+78 LFPGNV
-83 LPNGVGNVSPI
+83 LPNGVGNVSRY
-94 HTIDDDGRF
+94 HTVDAHGRF
-103 VDRSTSMQP
+103 VAYGQP
-112 WWVFNNANTLT
+112 WWAFPNGNRDRGAN
-123 GALQPG
+123 QPG
-129 PSKPGGDWKDWFN
+129 PSRPGGDWKDWFN
-142 SRALVNSQFSITLPT
+142 SRAHVNGRFAITLPT

-165 KATGTIVLTN
+165 KATGTIILTPR
-175 LDNDKRGLYNTYD
+175 DNDERGLYNTYD
-188 DFTIPFDLDQRDDVE
+188 DFTIPARFERDESISYRIDAGRGFAV
-203 FVFEGGVVYFEIDGV
+203 ILTKDGV
-218 RYRDVDNVGTE
+218 DQHVSNLDE
-229 QNYRRTRRFSTLLG
+229 HNYYKFDRFGTLLG

-289 KDAGPTQVTVTAT
+289 KDAGPTEVTVTAT

-313 FTLIHKTEFPGF
+313 FTLIHKTEFPGARWT
-325 HYENFPPGVRASDVL
+325 NFPIDVSASDVL

-346 SAQSTSITI
+346 SASSASLTI

-378 FTAGT
+378 FAAGT
-383 EKLVLKGVDL
+383 ERLVVNGIDL

-400 DSLALSKVDG
+400 DSLALSKVG
-410 FAQGATVRPDRA
+410 RFEQSATRRPDRA
-422 VFFNEEGLGCEPTS
+422 VFFNEEGLGCTPT
-436 TGEPLSQH
+436 TPDEPLSQH

-467 DGRIEPFPNRGAP
+467 DGRIEYANRNEV
-480 YGVNEGREEYGRT
+480 VNF
-493 DPSDPNSPLHW
+493 
-504 SGTRNSQ
+504 GTGNAIRQNLGIATQ
-511 HVGLSSHF
+511 MA
-519 TLFGKAYPS
+519 LFGQLAGFS
-528 NGTPRDSRRDGGA
+528 TRDSNRDGGA
-541 LMLAA
+541 LLMAA
-546 ISSGRVDWIA
+546 IAA
-556 DRGWILAPGDTLSR
+556 DRVPWIDDRGPQFSTTVQWGSPAA
-570 EYRTNT
+570 NH
-576 LNQLPVLAGGT
+576 
-587 RPDYWETSNPRFV
+587 PDEWSTSNPRFV
-600 LVESRLPQ
+600 LVESKLPQ

-692 GQTSA
+692 GQTTA

-707 NEVVNAARTFDVVA
+707 NEVENAARTFDVVA

-792 GDVDDADKAA
+792 GDMDDADKAA

-898 IEPYVLPAATGGIG
+898 IEPYILPAATGGIG

-1167 ITLLIDPTADNE
+1167 LTLLIDPTADNE
-1179 DEGNETITLTA
+1179 DEGNETITLIA
-1190 SAEGLTSASAHITLA
+1190 SAEGLTGASAHITLA
-1205 DGAETPLPPEATPLA
+1205 DGTETPLPPEATPLA
-1220 FADGTSIADQEY
+1220 FADGTSIDDQEY
-1232 TAGTEISAM
+1232 TAGTEISAL

-1254 YSVSDLPA
+1254 YSVSDLPS

-1275 TPDTATD
+1275 TPDAATD

-1322 LVPTADDNGAS
+1322 LVPTASDDGAS
-1333 IPEFISGQPVNAFT
+1333 IPEFISGQPVDAFT
-1347 LPSATGGTE
+1347 LPSATGGTA
-1356 PLTYTLSPDLPAGLS
+1356 PLTYTLSPELPAGLS

-1380 GTPQAEGSPLYIY
+1380 GTPQSEGSPVYIY

-1428 TIQYALPQSADV
+1428 TIQYALPQPADV

>member
-11 PYALYLL
+11 PYALFLL
-18 VAVLALGWAGA
+18 VAGLLLGWAGSA
-29 AAAEITLSVDKPTIR
+29 AADITLSVDKPTIR
-44 EDGGR
+44 EEDGR
-49 AEITITAESDAK
+49 TEITVTAESDAK

-67 VSLKLGAQTLN
+67 VSLKLGAQTFDLYP
-78 LSGNV
+78 GNT
-83 LPNGVGNVSPI
+83 LPNGVGNVSPG
-94 HTIDDDGRF
+94 HTIDEHGRF
-103 VDRSTSMQP
+103 VAYGQP
-112 WWVFNNANTLT
+112 WWAFNNANRDR
-123 GALQPG
+123 GALQSQTSPTT
-129 PSKPGGDWKDWFN
+129 PGGDWKDWFN
-142 SRALVNSQFSITLPT
+142 SRAHVNGRFAITLPT

-188 DFTIPFDLDQRDDVE
+188 DFTIPWGLDRDDSIPFPVPGDDL
-203 FVFEGGVVYFEIDGV
+203 VGSQYTH
-218 RYRDVDNVGTE
+218 YRFG
-229 QNYRRTRRFSTLLG
+229 QRGTLLG

-255 LAGSETVKRTEIRVT
+255 LAGSGTVRQVRRTEIRVT

-289 KDAGPTQVTVTAT
+289 KDAGPTEVTVTAT
-302 VNGGTLRSDQT
+302 LNGAPLRSDQT
-313 FTLIHKTEFPGF
+313 FTLIHKTQFPGAR
-325 HYENFPPGVRASDVL
+325 HTNFPIGISASDVL

-378 FTAGT
+378 FAAGT
-383 EKLVLKGVDL
+383 ERLVLNGIDL

-400 DSLALSKVDG
+400 DSLALSKVP
-410 FAQGATVRPDRA
+410 AYTSGALSAHRPDRA
-422 VFFNEEGLGCEPTS
+422 VIFTEEGLGCTPTTS
-436 TGEPLSQH
+436 GPLSQH

-454 IIREGRIGIDLNG
+454 IIREARIGIDLNG
-467 DGRIEPFPNRGAP
+467 DGRIDYANNAEVINFGLGNSIQQNL
-480 YGVNEGREEYGRT
+480 GVGERMA
-493 DPSDPNSPLHW
+493 
-504 SGTRNSQ
+504 
-511 HVGLSSHF
+511 
-519 TLFGKAYPS
+519 LFGQLAGAS
-528 NGTPRDSRRDGGA
+528 SRDTNRDGGA
-541 LMLAA
+541 LLLAA
-546 ISSGRVDWIA
+546 IAAGRVPWID
-556 DRGWILAPGDTLSR
+556 DRGYLYSR
-570 EYRTNT
+570 EYSVTSF
-576 LNQLPVLAGGT
+576 LPELPISPSNDH
-587 RPDYWETSNPRFV
+587 PDYWDTSNPRFV
-600 LVESRLPQ
+600 LVESKLPQ

-679 DYTVSLSDLVVPK
+679 DYTAVLSDLVVPK
-692 GQTSA
+692 GQTTA

-707 NEVVNAARTFDVVA
+707 NEVENAARTFDVVA

-770 DGQSFDEDVNI
+770 DGQSFDEDVDI

-792 GDVDDADKAA
+792 GDMDDADKAA

-1033 YTAVIGGSVVIAA
+1033 YTAVIGGSVVVAA

-1095 TSLSL
+1095 TALSL

-1155 SLSIPAGSTSGS
+1155 SLVIPAGSTSGS
-1167 ITLLIDPTADNE
+1167 LTLLIDPTADNE

-1190 SAEGLTSASAHITLA
+1190 SAEGLTGGSAHITLA
-1205 DGAETPLPPEATPLA
+1205 DGAEPPLPPEATPLS
-1220 FADGTSIADQEY
+1220 FADGTSIADQKY
-1232 TAGTEISAM
+1232 TAGTAISDM

-1254 YSVSDLPA
+1254 YSVSDLPS
-1262 GLSFDAATRTLSG
+1262 GLSFAAATRTISG
-1275 TPDTATD
+1275 TPDAATD
-1282 EPVEVTYT
+1282 EPVEITYT

-1305 TVNAT
+1305 KINAT
-1310 LTFDLVFFGAGK
+1310 LTFNLAFFGAGK
-1322 LVPTADDNGAS
+1322 LVPTASDDGAS
-1333 IPEFISGQPVNAFT
+1333 IPEFAVGQPVNAFT
-1347 LPSATGGTE
+1347 LPSATGGTD

-1380 GTPQAEGSPLYIY
+1380 GTPQAEGSPVYIY

-1410 PAAFALATNY
+1410 PAEFSLATNY

-1428 TIQYALPQSADV
+1428 TIQYALPQPADV

>member
-1 MTSMK
+1 MMTSMK
-6 SFAYR
+6 FFASR

-49 AEITITAESDAK
+49 TEITITAESDAK
-61 VTANTV
+61 VTANTA
-67 VSLKLGAQTLN
+67 VSLKLGAKFLRSDATN
-78 LSGNV
+78 L
-83 LPNGVGNVSPI
+83 LPNGVGNLFPGNADNSGRRR
-94 HTIDDDGRF
+94 IDEHGR
-103 VDRSTSMQP
+103 VVLVYREGGDYIAPLAP
-112 WWVFNNANTLT
+112 WWAYGTANTQT
-123 GALQPG
+123 GSGSADIR
-129 PSKPGGDWKDWFN
+129 PGGDWKDWLN
-142 SRALVNSQFSITLPT
+142 SRAHVNSQFAITLPT

-165 KATGTIVLTN
+165 KATGTIILTPVN
-175 LDNDKRGLYNTYD
+175 NDDRGLYNTYD
-188 DFTIPFDLDQRDDVE
+188 DFTIPFGLDDLSINYFDV
-203 FVFEGGVVYFEIDGV
+203 GDL
-218 RYRDVDNVGTE
+218 TE
-229 QNYRRTRRFSTLLG
+229 WQARSNRPH

-255 LAGSETVKRTEIRVT
+255 LAGSETVKQTEIRVT
-270 DDERL
+270 DDEKL
-275 TNQVNLSFSPASLS
+275 ANLVNFSFSPASLS
-289 KDAGPTQVTVTAT
+289 KDAGPTPVTVTAT
-302 VNGGTLRSDQT
+302 LNGGTLRSDQT
-313 FTLIHKTEFPGF
+313 FTLSFKTGSEVDFSCPS
-325 HYENFPPGVRASDVL
+325 RANCPRAALPLGLSADSIL

-346 SAQSTSITI
+346 STTSASITI

-363 ATITIDPKGKVGYIA
+363 ATITIDPKGKVGRIVLA
-378 FTAGT
+378 ATT
-383 EKLVLKGVDL
+383 ERLVLKGVDL

-400 DSLALSKVDG
+400 DSLALSKVDRHIEG
-410 FAQGATVRPDRA
+410 TYEAHRLDRA
-422 VFFNEEGLGCEPTS
+422 VFFNEAGLGCEPTS
-436 TGEPLSQH
+436 PGEPLSQH
-444 DLNFDGRCDG
+444 DLNFDGHCDG
-454 IIREGRIGIDLNG
+454 IIREARIGIDLNG
-467 DGRIEPFPNRGAP
+467 DGRIEPFLNRGAS
-480 YGVNEGREEYGRT
+480 YSVNEGRPEFGRI
-493 DPSDPNSPLHW
+493 DPSDPNSQLLW
-504 SGTRNSQ
+504 SGTNNSQ
-511 HVGLSSHF
+511 HVGISSYF
-519 TLFGKAYPS
+519 ALFGKGYPS
-528 NGTPRDSRRDGGA
+528 NGQPRDSRRDGGA

-556 DRGWILAPGDTLSR
+556 DRGAQFSSTYVHAQYPTPP
-570 EYRTNT
+570 TPT
-576 LNQLPVLAGGT
+576 H
-587 RPDYWETSNPRFV
+587 PDHWATSNPRYV
-600 LVESRLPQ
+600 LLESKLPQ
-608 YIEFPHHLF
+608 YIEFPPHFF

-679 DYTVSLSDLVVPK
+679 DYTVVLSDLVVPK
-692 GQTSA
+692 GQTTA

-707 NEVVNAARTFDVVA
+707 NEVVNDARTFDVVA

-770 DGQSFDEDVNI
+770 DGQSFDEDVDI

-792 GDVDDADKAA
+792 GDMDDADKAA

-898 IEPYVLPAATGGIG
+898 IEPYILPAATGGIG

-1155 SLSIPAGSTSGS
+1155 SLVIPAGSTSGS

-1179 DEGNETITLTA
+1179 DEGNETITLVA

-1205 DGAETPLPPEATPLA
+1205 DGAEPPLPPEATPLA
-1220 FADGTSIADQEY
+1220 FADGTSIDDQEY

-1254 YSVSDLPA
+1254 YSVSDLPS
-1262 GLSFDAATRTLSG
+1262 GLSFDAATRTISG
-1275 TPDTATD
+1275 TPDAATD

-1322 LVPTADDNGAS
+1322 LVPTASDDGAS

-1347 LPSATGGTE
+1347 LPSATGGTA
-1356 PLTYTLSPDLPAGLS
+1356 PLTYTLSPDLPSGLS

-1380 GTPQAEGSPLYIY
+1380 GTPQSEGSPVYIY
-1393 TVTDALGA
+1393 TVTDARGA

>member
-1 MTSMK
+1 MGGEELLASLGRGK
-6 SFAYR
+6 SPAPSDCHAYG
-11 PYALYLL
+11 
-18 VAVLALGWAGA
+18 AV
-29 AAAEITLSVDKPTIR
+29 
-44 EDGGR
+44 
-49 AEITITAESDAK
+49 
-61 VTANTV
+61 
-67 VSLKLGAQTLN
+67 
-78 LSGNV
+78 
-83 LPNGVGNVSPI
+83 
-94 HTIDDDGRF
+94 
-103 VDRSTSMQP
+103 
-112 WWVFNNANTLT
+112 NANT
-123 GALQPG
+123 AA
-129 PSKPGGDWKDWFN
+129 
-142 SRALVNSQFSITLPT
+142 SR
-157 LVIPKDQK
+157 
-165 KATGTIVLTN
+165 
-175 LDNDKRGLYNTYD
+175 
-188 DFTIPFDLDQRDDVE
+188 
-203 FVFEGGVVYFEIDGV
+203 
-218 RYRDVDNVGTE
+218 
-229 QNYRRTRRFSTLLG
+229 
-243 RRYPDLIIKIDG
+243 
-255 LAGSETVKRTEIRVT
+255 
-270 DDERL
+270 
-275 TNQVNLSFSPASLS
+275 
-289 KDAGPTQVTVTAT
+289 
-302 VNGGTLRSDQT
+302 
-313 FTLIHKTEFPGF
+313 
-325 HYENFPPGVRASDVL
+325 
-340 TRDTDY
+340 
-346 SAQSTSITI
+346 
-355 RRNKPSGK
+355 
-363 ATITIDPKGKVGYIA
+363 
-378 FTAGT
+378 
-383 EKLVLKGVDL
+383 
-393 NLDGDMS
+393 
-400 DSLALSKVDG
+400 
-410 FAQGATVRPDRA
+410 
-422 VFFNEEGLGCEPTS
+422 
-436 TGEPLSQH
+436 
-444 DLNFDGRCDG
+444 
-454 IIREGRIGIDLNG
+454 
-467 DGRIEPFPNRGAP
+467 
-480 YGVNEGREEYGRT
+480 
-493 DPSDPNSPLHW
+493 
-504 SGTRNSQ
+504 
-511 HVGLSSHF
+511 
-519 TLFGKAYPS
+519 
-528 NGTPRDSRRDGGA
+528 
-541 LMLAA
+541 
-546 ISSGRVDWIA
+546 
-556 DRGWILAPGDTLSR
+556 
-570 EYRTNT
+570 
-576 LNQLPVLAGGT
+576 
-587 RPDYWETSNPRFV
+587 
-600 LVESRLPQ
+600 
-608 YIEFPHHLF
+608 
-617 EITDTPVVTLKS
+617 
-629 ATDGLTAT
+629 
-637 PATIREGAGRQ
+637 
-648 EIALKVTLKD
+648 
-658 AVASDTRVTFTINPQ
+658 
-673 EGRRDI
+673 
-679 DYTVSLSDLVVPK
+679 
-692 GQTSA
+692 
-697 STTLVLTPVD
+697 
-707 NEVVNAARTFDVVA
+707 
-721 SVGES
+721 
-726 ATDATATI
+726 
-734 TIVDDETQSTQIM
+734 
-747 LTASPAELKAGT
+747 
-759 GANNVTITGTL
+759 L
-770 DGQSFDEDVNI
+770 DGQSFDEDVDI

-792 GDVDDADKAA
+792 GDMDDADKAA

-858 VTTTVI
+858 VTTAVV

-878 AFDEDVDVVS
+878 AFDDDIDVVS

-1124 KALDAAATVTLSI
+1124 KALDAASTVTLSI

-1167 ITLLIDPTADNE
+1167 LTLLIDPTADNE

-1190 SAEGLTSASAHITLA
+1190 SAEGLTGGSAHITLA
-1205 DGAETPLPPEATPLA
+1205 DGTETPLPPEATPLS
-1220 FADGTSIADQEY
+1220 FADGTAVEDQEY

-1254 YSVSDLPA
+1254 YSVSDLPS
-1262 GLSFDAATRTLSG
+1262 GLSFDASTRTISG
-1275 TPDTATD
+1275 TPDAATD

-1322 LVPTADDNGAS
+1322 LVPTASADAS

-1428 TIQYALPQSADV
+1428 TIQYALPQPADV

>member
-1 MTSMK
+1 MTPIK
-6 SFAYR
+6 SLMR
-11 PYALYLL
+11 PYSSGFWLL
-18 VAVLALGWAGA
+18 AVSLALGWAGS

-44 EDGGR
+44 EEDGR
-49 AEITITAESDAK
+49 TEITITAESDEK

-67 VSLKLGAQTLN
+67 VSLQLGAKTLN
-78 LSGNV
+78 LSGNI
-83 LPNGVGNVSPI
+83 LPNGVGNVSPG
-94 HTIDDDGRF
+94 HTVDDDGRF
-103 VDRSTSMQP
+103 VAYGQP
-112 WWVFNNANTLT
+112 WWAFRIAAVFT
-123 GALQPG
+123 GARQISPLTR
-129 PSKPGGDWKDWFN
+129 PGGDWKDWLN
-142 SRALVNSQFSITLPT
+142 SRAHVNGRFAITLPT

-165 KATGTIVLTN
+165 KATGTIILTPR
-175 LDNDKRGLYNTYD
+175 DNDERGFYNTYD
-188 DFTIPFDLDQRDDVE
+188 DFTIPFGLDDLSVNYLDVAGSGSPNALAE
-203 FVFEGGVVYFEIDGV
+203 WQA
-218 RYRDVDNVGTE
+218 RQSRPH
-229 QNYRRTRRFSTLLG
+229 

-255 LAGSETVKRTEIRVT
+255 LAGSETVKQTEIRVT
-270 DDERL
+270 DDEKL
-275 TNQVNLSFSPASLS
+275 TNLVNLSFSPASLS
-289 KDAGPTQVTVTAT
+289 KDAGPTPVTVTAT
-302 VNGGTLRSDQT
+302 LNGGTLRSDQT
-313 FTLIHKTEFPGF
+313 FTLSFKTGSEIDFGCVNRVNCARAAFPLGL
-325 HYENFPPGVRASDVL
+325 AADSIL

-346 SAQSTSITI
+346 STTSASITI

-363 ATITIDPKGKVGYIA
+363 ATITIDPKGKVGRIA
-378 FTAGT
+378 
-383 EKLVLKGVDL
+383 LKGAERKVSKGIDL

-400 DSLALSKVDG
+400 DSLALSKVEG
-410 FAQGATVRPDRA
+410 FSSGAVQRPDRA
-422 VFFNEEGLGCEPTS
+422 VFFNEEGLGCTPTTS
-436 TGEPLSQH
+436 GEPLSQH
-444 DLNFDGRCDG
+444 DLNFDGQCDG
-454 IIREGRIGIDLNG
+454 IIREARIGVDLNG
-467 DGRIEPFPNRGAP
+467 DGKIEPAERDGSSFA
-480 YGVNEGREEYGRT
+480 V
-493 DPSDPNSPLHW
+493 
-504 SGTRNSQ
+504 SGDRQDISSQWTSTRNLQ
-511 HVGLSSHF
+511 HVGISSHF
-519 TLFGKAYPS
+519 ALFGKAWPS
-528 NGTPRDSRRDGGA
+528 NGQPRDSRRDGGA
-541 LMLAA
+541 LMRAA

-556 DRGWILAPGDTLSR
+556 DRGDAVGRNNDEWP
-570 EYRTNT
+570 
-576 LNQLPVLAGGT
+576 
-587 RPDYWETSNPRFV
+587 TSNPKFV
-600 LVESRLPQ
+600 LVESKLPQ
-608 YIEFPHHLF
+608 YIELPLHFF
-617 EITDTPVVTLKS
+617 EITDTPVVTFKD
-629 ATDGLTAT
+629 AADGLTAT
-637 PATIREGAGRQ
+637 PSTIREGAGRQ
-648 EIALKVTLKD
+648 EIALKVTLK
-658 AVASDTRVTFTINPQ
+658 AAPTADTRVTFTINPQ

-679 DYTVSLSDLVVPK
+679 DYTVTLSDLVIPK

-707 NEVVNAARTFDVVA
+707 NEVVNDARTFDVVA
-721 SVGES
+721 TIGS
-726 ATDATATI
+726 ADDAPEVTETI

-747 LTASPAELKAGT
+747 LTANPAELKAGT

-770 DGQSFDEDVNI
+770 DGQAFDKDVNI

-814 LTIEAGEISGT
+814 LTIEAGEITGT

-872 TGPGVL
+872 TRPGVL

-996 TAILLTATLAAPAP
+996 TTILLTATLAAPAP

-1124 KALDAAATVTLSI
+1124 KALDAASTVTISI
-1137 DPESAATR
+1137 DPASAATR

-1167 ITLLIDPTADNE
+1167 LTFLIDPTADNE

-1205 DGAETPLPPEATPLA
+1205 DAGVEPTLPPEATPLA
-1220 FADGTSIADQEY
+1220 FADGTSVEDQEY

-1254 YSVSDLPA
+1254 YSVSDLPS

-1275 TPDTATD
+1275 TPDTTTD

-1322 LVPTADDNGAS
+1322 LVPTPSAADGAS
-1333 IPEFISGQPVNAFT
+1333 IPEFVAGQPVNAFT

-1356 PLTYTLSPDLPAGLS
+1356 PLTYTLSPELPAGLS
-1371 FDAATRTIS
+1371 FDATTRTIS
-1380 GTPQAEGSPLYIY
+1380 GTPQSEGSLVYIY

-1410 PAAFALATNY
+1410 PAAFSLATNY

-1457 EHQAAGRY
+1457 EHQSAGRY

-1477 SLSAGVYFYR
+1477 SLSAGIYFYR
-1487 LQAGGEFHAVR
+1487 LQAGGEFHAVK

>member
-1 MTSMK
+1 M
-6 SFAYR
+6 
-11 PYALYLL
+11 
-18 VAVLALGWAGA
+18 
-29 AAAEITLSVDKPTIR
+29 
-44 EDGGR
+44 
-49 AEITITAESDAK
+49 
-61 VTANTV
+61 
-67 VSLKLGAQTLN
+67 
-78 LSGNV
+78 
-83 LPNGVGNVSPI
+83 
-94 HTIDDDGRF
+94 
-103 VDRSTSMQP
+103 
-112 WWVFNNANTLT
+112 
-123 GALQPG
+123 
-129 PSKPGGDWKDWFN
+129 
-142 SRALVNSQFSITLPT
+142 
-157 LVIPKDQK
+157 
-165 KATGTIVLTN
+165 
-175 LDNDKRGLYNTYD
+175 
-188 DFTIPFDLDQRDDVE
+188 
-203 FVFEGGVVYFEIDGV
+203 
-218 RYRDVDNVGTE
+218 
-229 QNYRRTRRFSTLLG
+229 
-243 RRYPDLIIKIDG
+243 
-255 LAGSETVKRTEIRVT
+255 
-270 DDERL
+270 
-275 TNQVNLSFSPASLS
+275 
-289 KDAGPTQVTVTAT
+289 
-302 VNGGTLRSDQT
+302 
-313 FTLIHKTEFPGF
+313 
-325 HYENFPPGVRASDVL
+325 
-340 TRDTDY
+340 
-346 SAQSTSITI
+346 
-355 RRNKPSGK
+355 
-363 ATITIDPKGKVGYIA
+363 
-378 FTAGT
+378 
-383 EKLVLKGVDL
+383 
-393 NLDGDMS
+393 
-400 DSLALSKVDG
+400 
-410 FAQGATVRPDRA
+410 
-422 VFFNEEGLGCEPTS
+422 
-436 TGEPLSQH
+436 
-444 DLNFDGRCDG
+444 
-454 IIREGRIGIDLNG
+454 
-467 DGRIEPFPNRGAP
+467 
-480 YGVNEGREEYGRT
+480 
-493 DPSDPNSPLHW
+493 
-504 SGTRNSQ
+504 
-511 HVGLSSHF
+511 
-519 TLFGKAYPS
+519 
-528 NGTPRDSRRDGGA
+528 
-541 LMLAA
+541 
-546 ISSGRVDWIA
+546 
-556 DRGWILAPGDTLSR
+556 
-570 EYRTNT
+570 
-576 LNQLPVLAGGT
+576 
-587 RPDYWETSNPRFV
+587 

-692 GQTSA
+692 GQTTA

-707 NEVVNAARTFDVVA
+707 NEVENAARTFDVVA

-1167 ITLLIDPTADNE
+1167 LTLLIDPTADNE
-1179 DEGNETITLTA
+1179 DEGNETITLIA
-1190 SAEGLTSASAHITLA
+1190 SAEGLTGASAHITLA

-1220 FADGTSIADQEY
+1220 FADGTAVDDQEY
-1232 TAGTEISAM
+1232 TAGTEISAL

-1254 YSVSDLPA
+1254 YSVSDLPS
-1262 GLSFDAATRTLSG
+1262 GLSFDAATRTISG
-1275 TPDTATD
+1275 TPDAATD

-1305 TVNAT
+1305 TVNAEI
-1310 LTFDLVFFGAGK
+1310 TFDLVFFGAGK
-1322 LVPTADDNGAS
+1322 LVPTASDDGAS
-1333 IPEFISGQPVNAFT
+1333 IPEFISGQPVDAFT
-1347 LPSATGGTE
+1347 LPSATGGTA
-1356 PLTYTLSPDLPAGLS
+1356 PLTYTLSPELPAGLS

-1380 GTPQAEGSPLYIY
+1380 GTPQSEGSPVYIY

-1428 TIQYALPQSADV
+1428 TIQYALPQPADV

>member
-1 MTSMK
+1 MTPIK
-6 SFAYR
+6 SLMR
-11 PYALYLL
+11 PYSSGFWLL
-18 VAVLALGWAGA
+18 AVSLALVWAGSA
-29 AAAEITLSVDKPTIR
+29 AADITLSVDKPTIR
-44 EDGGR
+44 EEDGR
-49 AEITITAESDAK
+49 TEITVTAESDAK

-67 VSLKLGAQTLN
+67 VSLKLGAKFF
-78 LSGNV
+78 SGNASRL
-83 LPNGVGNVSPI
+83 LPNGVGNVSPG
-94 HTIDDDGRF
+94 HTVDEHGRF
-103 VDRSTSMQP
+103 VAYGQP
-112 WWVFNNANTLT
+112 WWAFSSPARNT
-123 GALQPG
+123 GALQVSPT
-129 PSKPGGDWKDWFN
+129 KPGGDWKDWLN
-142 SRALVNSQFSITLPT
+142 SRAHVNGRFAITLPT

-165 KATGTIVLTN
+165 KATGTIILTPR
-175 LDNDKRGLYNTYD
+175 DNDERGFYNTYD
-188 DFTIPFDLDQRDDVE
+188 DFTIPFELDYPNVSYSDIQAAGSPNLLAE
-203 FVFEGGVVYFEIDGV
+203 FQA
-218 RYRDVDNVGTE
+218 RNAPPH
-229 QNYRRTRRFSTLLG
+229 
-243 RRYPDLIIKIDG
+243 RYPDLIIKIDG
-255 LAGSETVKRTEIRVT
+255 LAGSETVEQTEIRVT
-270 DDERL
+270 DDEKL
-275 TNQVNLSFSPASLS
+275 ANQVNLSFSPASLS
-289 KDAGPTQVTVTAT
+289 KDAGPTPVTVTAT
-302 VNGGTLRSDQT
+302 LNGGTLRSDQT
-313 FTLIHKTEFPGF
+313 FTLSFKTGSEVDLGCVDRGNCARAAFPLGF
-325 HYENFPPGVRASDVL
+325 TADSIL

-346 SAQSTSITI
+346 STTSASLTI

-378 FTAGT
+378 LAAGT
-383 EKLVLKGVDL
+383 ERLVVNGIDL

-400 DSLALSKVDG
+400 DSLALSKMDRY
-410 FAQGATVRPDRA
+410 QDSSTLRPDRA
-422 VFFNEEGLGCEPTS
+422 VFFSEEGLGCTPTTS
-436 TGEPLSQH
+436 GPLSQH

-454 IIREGRIGIDLNG
+454 LIREARIGVDLNG
-467 DGRIEPFPNRGAP
+467 NGVVDPAANAGAAINF
-480 YGVNEGREEYGRT
+480 GSLMDAVQQNFGIARE
-493 DPSDPNSPLHW
+493 
-504 SGTRNSQ
+504 
-511 HVGLSSHF
+511 F
-519 TLFGKAYPS
+519 ILFGQVVAGS
-528 NGTPRDSRRDGGA
+528 ATRQDNRDSGA
-541 LMLAA
+541 LLMAA
-546 ISSGRVDWIA
+546 VYPPGNQPSRVPWIA
-556 DRGWILAPGDTLSR
+556 DRGPQFSTTVPWGSPAADH
-570 EYRTNT
+570 
-576 LNQLPVLAGGT
+576 
-587 RPDYWETSNPRFV
+587 PDEWPTSNPRFV
-600 LVESRLPQ
+600 LVESLLPQ
-608 YIEFPHHLF
+608 YIELPPHF
-617 EITDTPVVTLKS
+617 FKITDTPVVTFKD

-637 PATIREGAGRQ
+637 PSTIREGAGRQ
-648 EIALKVTLKD
+648 EIALKVTLK
-658 AVASDTRVTFTINPQ
+658 AATSADTRVTFTITPQ

-679 DYTVSLSDLVVPK
+679 DYTAVLSDLVIPK

-707 NEVVNAARTFDVVA
+707 NEVVNDARTFNVVA
-721 SVGES
+721 TIGS
-726 ATDATATI
+726 ADDAPEVTETI

-747 LTASPAELKAGT
+747 LTASPAEVKAGT

-770 DGQSFDEDVNI
+770 DGQSFDEDVDI

-792 GDVDDADKAA
+792 GDMDDADKAA

-814 LTIEAGEISGT
+814 LTIKAGEVTGSQTISI
-825 TTVSVTPLAGGDK
+825 TPLAGGDK

-878 AFDEDVDVVS
+878 AFEDDVDVVS

-976 TVRVASITSTHSSIR
+976 TVRVASVTATHSSIR

-996 TAILLTATLAAPAP
+996 TSILLTATLAAPAAK
-1010 RAETILF
+1010 AETILF

-1033 YTAVIGGSVVIAA
+1033 YTAVLGGSGVIAV
-1046 GETQGRTLLTLTPLD
+1046 GETQGRTMLTLTPLD
-1061 NEEVD
+1061 NAEVD
-1066 GNKYLGAQA
+1066 GNKYLGVEA

-1081 AQTDIKIADDETPS
+1081 ARTDIKIADDETPS
-1095 TSLSL
+1095 TSLALS
-1100 EVTPHTLSEDAGVTQ
+1100 VSPHTLSEDAGVTQ

-1124 KALDAAATVTLSI
+1124 KALDAAATVTISI
-1137 DPESAATR
+1137 DPASAATR
-1145 DLDYSALYNP
+1145 DLDYSALFNP
-1155 SLSIPAGSTSGS
+1155 SLVIPAGSTSGS
-1167 ITLLIDPTADNE
+1167 LTFLIDPTADNE
-1179 DEGNETITLTA
+1179 DEGNETITLIGA
-1190 SAEGLTSASAHITLA
+1190 SEGLTSTSADITLA
-1205 DGAETPLPPEATPLA
+1205 DAGTETPLPPEATPLA
-1220 FADGTSIADQEY
+1220 FTDGTSIDDQEY

-1254 YSVSDLPA
+1254 YSVTDLPA
-1262 GLSFDAATRTLSG
+1262 GLSFDAATRTISG
-1275 TPDTATD
+1275 TPDAATD

-1305 TVNAT
+1305 TVNAEI
-1310 LTFDLVFFGAGK
+1310 TFDLVFFGAGK
-1322 LVPTADDNGAS
+1322 LVPTASDDGAS
-1333 IPEFISGQPVNAFT
+1333 IPEFAVGHPVAAFT

-1356 PLTYTLSPDLPAGLS
+1356 PLTYTLSPELPSGLS

-1410 PAAFALATNY
+1410 PAAFVLATNY

-1428 TIQYALPQSADV
+1428 TIQYALPQPADV

-1477 SLSAGVYFYR
+1477 SLSAGIYFYR

>member
-44 EDGGR
+44 EEDGR
-49 AEITITAESDAK
+49 TEITITAESDAK
-61 VTANTV
+61 VTANTA
-67 VSLKLGAQTLN
+67 VSLKLGARTYA
-78 LSGNV
+78 LSGTP
-83 LPNGVGNVSPI
+83 LPNGVGNVSPG
-94 HTIDDDGRF
+94 HTVDDGRF
-103 VDRSTSMQP
+103 VAYGQP
-112 WWVFNNANTLT
+112 WWAFNNADTRT
-123 GALQPG
+123 GARQSAPLT
-129 PSKPGGDWKDWFN
+129 KPGGDWKDWLN
-142 SRALVNSQFSITLPT
+142 SRAHVNGRFAITLPT

-165 KATGTIVLTN
+165 KATGTIILTPR
-175 LDNDKRGLYNTYD
+175 DNDERGFYNTYD
-188 DFTIPFDLDQRDDVE
+188 DFTIPWGLDQQEGIEFSYDDQTNT
-203 FVFEGGVVYFEIDGV
+203 VYFIIDGV
-218 RYRDVDNVGTE
+218 RYRDVDLTGTE
-229 QNYRRTRRFSTLLG
+229 QNYRQFNQRGTLLG

-289 KDAGPTQVTVTAT
+289 KDAGPTEVTVTAT

-313 FTLIHKTEFPGF
+313 FTLIHKTQFPGA
-325 HYENFPPGVRASDVL
+325 HYLHFPPGVRASDVL

-346 SAQSTSITI
+346 SAQSASITI

-383 EKLVLKGVDL
+383 ERLVVNGIDL

-400 DSLALSKVDG
+400 DSLALSKVT
-410 FAQGATVRPDRA
+410 AYTEGAPSAHRPDRA
-422 VFFNEEGLGCEPTS
+422 VIFTEEGLGCTPTTS
-436 TGEPLSQH
+436 GPLSQH

-454 IIREGRIGIDLNG
+454 LIREGRIGIDLNG
-467 DGRIEPFPNRGAP
+467 DGWIGYPNTSADYAVNAPGPGWTGTNNNQHVGVSHHFALFGRGAP
-480 YGVNEGREEYGRT
+480 
-493 DPSDPNSPLHW
+493 
-504 SGTRNSQ
+504 
-511 HVGLSSHF
+511 
-519 TLFGKAYPS
+519 S
-528 NGTPRDSRRDGGA
+528 NGQARDSRRDGGA
-541 LMLAA
+541 LMRAA
-546 ISSGRVDWIA
+546 MTAGTVPWIA
-556 DRGWILAPGDTLSR
+556 RRA
-570 EYRTNT
+570 
-576 LNQLPVLAGGT
+576 AGGGND
-587 RPDYWETSNPRFV
+587 DYWPTSNPRFV

-692 GQTSA
+692 GQTTA

-707 NEVVNAARTFDVVA
+707 NEVENAARTFDVVA

-747 LTASPAELKAGT
+747 LTASPAEVKAGT

-1124 KALDAAATVTLSI
+1124 KALDAASTVTLSI

-1179 DEGNETITLTA
+1179 DEGNETITLIA
-1190 SAEGLTSASAHITLA
+1190 SAEGLTGASAHITLA
-1205 DGAETPLPPEATPLA
+1205 DGTEPPLPPEATPLA
-1220 FADGTSIADQEY
+1220 FADGTSVEDQEY
-1232 TAGTEISAM
+1232 TAGTEISAL

-1254 YSVSDLPA
+1254 YSVSDLPS
-1262 GLSFDAATRTLSG
+1262 GLSFDAATRTISG
-1275 TPDTATD
+1275 TPDAATD
-1282 EPVEVTYT
+1282 EPVEITYT
-1290 AADGT
+1290 ADDGT

-1305 TVNAT
+1305 TVNAEI
-1310 LTFDLVFFGAGK
+1310 TFDLVFFGAGK
-1322 LVPTADDNGAS
+1322 LVPTASDDGAS
-1333 IPEFISGQPVNAFT
+1333 IPEFAVGQPVNAFT

-1356 PLTYTLSPDLPAGLS
+1356 PLTYTLSPELPAGLS

-1380 GTPQAEGSPLYIY
+1380 GTPQSEGSPVYIY

-1428 TIQYALPQSADV
+1428 TIQYALPQPADV

>member
-1 MTSMK
+1 MEVKIMTSMK
-6 SFAYR
+6 SFIQNPA
-11 PYALYLL
+11 PALSLL
-18 VAVLALGWAGA
+18 VAVLVLGWANA
-29 AAAEITLSVDKPTIR
+29 ATATINLSVDKPTIR
-44 EDGGR
+44 EEDGR
-49 AEITITAESDAK
+49 TEITITAESNTK

-67 VSLKLGAQTLN
+67 VSLQLGARTYE
-78 LSGNV
+78 LSGNP
-83 LPNGVGNVSPI
+83 LPNGVGNVSPG
-94 HTIDDDGRF
+94 HTVDADGRW
-103 VDRSTSMQP
+103 TGYGQP
-112 WWVFNNANTLT
+112 WWAISNANSQS
-123 GALQPG
+123 GARQTSPWTR
-129 PSKPGGDWKDWFN
+129 PGGDWKDWFN
-142 SRALVNSQFSITLPT
+142 SRAHVNGRFAITLPT

-165 KATGTIVLTN
+165 KATGTIILTPV
-175 LDNDKRGLYNTYD
+175 DNDERGFYNTYD
-188 DFTIPFDLDQRDDVE
+188 DFTLPFGLDKRDDISFDLEGGQVY
-203 FVFEGGVVYFEIDGV
+203 FVFDGV
-218 RYRDVDNVGTE
+218 RYPDDGFGTE
-229 QNYRRTRRFSTLLG
+229 QGYRISEQRGTLLG
-243 RRYPDLIIKIDG
+243 RRYPDLIVKIDG
-255 LAGSETVKRTEIRVT
+255 LAGSTHVDSTEIRVT

-346 SAQSTSITI
+346 SAQSASITI

-378 FTAGT
+378 FAAGT
-383 EKLVLKGVDL
+383 ERLVVNGIDL

-400 DSLALSKVDG
+400 DSLALSKVPG
-410 FAQGATVRPDRA
+410 YTPQGAPASHRPDRA
-422 VFFNEEGLGCEPTS
+422 VFFNEEGLGCTPTTS
-436 TGEPLSQH
+436 GPLSQH

-454 IIREGRIGIDLNG
+454 IIREARIGVDLNG
-467 DGRIEPFPNRGAP
+467 DGRIEAFDNDG
-480 YGVNEGREEYGRT
+480 GLLTFV
-493 DPSDPNSPLHW
+493 SPVERQNIGISFKLA
-504 SGTRNSQ
+504 
-511 HVGLSSHF
+511 
-519 TLFGKAYPS
+519 LFGNTGNTANLREP
-528 NGTPRDSRRDGGA
+528 GRDGGA
-541 LMLAA
+541 LLRAA
-546 ISSGRVDWIA
+546 VDTDPSPVPWIA
-556 DRGWILAPGDTLSR
+556 RRA
-570 EYRTNT
+570 
-576 LNQLPVLAGGT
+576 AGGGND
-587 RPDYWETSNPRFV
+587 DYWPTSNPRYV
-600 LVESRLPQ
+600 LVESKLPQ

-679 DYTVSLSDLVVPK
+679 DYTVVLSDLVVPK
-692 GQTSA
+692 GQTTA

-707 NEVVNAARTFDVVA
+707 NEVVNDARTFDVVA

-770 DGQSFDEDVNI
+770 DGQSFDEDVDI

-814 LTIEAGEISGT
+814 LTIKAGEISGT

-1095 TSLSL
+1095 TALSL

-1124 KALDAAATVTLSI
+1124 KALAAAATVTLSI

-1179 DEGNETITLTA
+1179 DEGNETITLIA

-1205 DGAETPLPPEATPLA
+1205 DGTETPLPPEATPLA
-1220 FADGTSIADQEY
+1220 FADGTSVEDQEY
-1232 TAGTEISAM
+1232 TAGTEISAL

-1262 GLSFDAATRTLSG
+1262 GLSFDAATRTISG
-1275 TPDTATD
+1275 TPDAATD
-1282 EPVEVTYT
+1282 EPVEITYT

-1305 TVNAT
+1305 KINAT
-1310 LTFDLVFFGAGK
+1310 LTFNLAFFGAGK
-1322 LVPTADDNGAS
+1322 LVPTASDDGAS

-1380 GTPQAEGSPLYIY
+1380 GTPQAEGSPVYIY

-1428 TIQYALPQSADV
+1428 TIQYALPQAADV

>member
-1 MTSMK
+1 MTPIK
-6 SFAYR
+6 SFMR
-11 PYALYLL
+11 PYSSGFWLL
-18 VAVLALGWAGA
+18 AVSLVLGWAGSA
-29 AAAEITLSVDKPTIR
+29 AATITLSVDKPLIR
-44 EDGGR
+44 EEDGR
-49 AEITITAESDAK
+49 TEITITAESDAK

-67 VSLKLGAQTLN
+67 VSLKLGAKFLGSGAQN
-78 LSGNV
+78 L
-83 LPNGVGNVSPI
+83 LPNGVGNVSPG
-94 HTIDDDGRF
+94 HSIDTDGRL
-103 VDRSTSMQP
+103 VAYGQP
-112 WWVFNNANTLT
+112 WWALALPARNT
-123 GALQPG
+123 GALQTTPTR
-129 PSKPGGDWKDWFN
+129 PGGDWKDWLN
-142 SRALVNSQFSITLPT
+142 SRAHVNGRFAITLPT

-165 KATGTIVLTN
+165 KATGTIILTPR
-175 LDNDKRGLYNTYD
+175 DNDERGFYNTYD
-188 DFTIPFDLDQRDDVE
+188 DFTIPFELDTPSVSYFDIQAAGSPNLLAE
-203 FVFEGGVVYFEIDGV
+203 FQA
-218 RYRDVDNVGTE
+218 RNAPPH
-229 QNYRRTRRFSTLLG
+229 
-243 RRYPDLIIKIDG
+243 RYPDLIIKIDG
-255 LAGSETVKRTEIRVT
+255 LAGSETVEQTEIRVT
-270 DDERL
+270 DDEKLSSR
-275 TNQVNLSFSPASLS
+275 VNLSFSPASLS
-289 KDAGPTQVTVTAT
+289 KDAGPTPVTVTAT
-302 VNGGTLRSDQT
+302 LNGGTLRSDQT
-313 FTLIHKTEFPGF
+313 FTLSFKTGSEVDFGCVDRANCARAAFPLGLT
-325 HYENFPPGVRASDVL
+325 ADSIL

-346 SAQSTSITI
+346 STTSASLTI

-378 FTAGT
+378 LAAGT
-383 EKLVLKGVDL
+383 ERLVLNGIDL

-400 DSLALSKVDG
+400 DSLALSKIDRFPDPG
-410 FAQGATVRPDRA
+410 STRRPDRA
-422 VFFNEEGLGCEPTS
+422 VFFSEEGLGCTPTTS
-436 TGEPLSQH
+436 GPLSQH

-454 IIREGRIGIDLNG
+454 LIREARIGVDLNG
-467 DGRIEPFPNRGAP
+467 DGRIDPFDNDGTIPDF
-480 YGVNEGREEYGRT
+480 GRLQDAVQQNFGIALE
-493 DPSDPNSPLHW
+493 
-504 SGTRNSQ
+504 
-511 HVGLSSHF
+511 F
-519 TLFGKAYPS
+519 ALFGRVVGGGA
-528 NGTPRDSRRDGGA
+528 NTRRNDRDSGA
-541 LMLAA
+541 LLMAA
-546 ISSGRVDWIA
+546 VYPPGNQPSRVPWIA
-556 DRGWILAPGDTLSR
+556 DRGHQFSTTYASEGSPAA
-570 EYRTNT
+570 NH
-576 LNQLPVLAGGT
+576 
-587 RPDYWETSNPRFV
+587 PDYWPTSNPRFV
-600 LVESRLPQ
+600 LVESKLPQ
-608 YIEFPHHLF
+608 YIEFPPHLF
-617 EITDTPVVTLKS
+617 EITDTPVVTFKD

-648 EIALKVTLKD
+648 EIALKVTLK
-658 AVASDTRVTFTINPQ
+658 AATSADTRVTFTINPQ

-679 DYTVSLSDLVVPK
+679 DYTTVLSDLVIPE

-707 NEVVNAARTFDVVA
+707 NEVVNDARTFDVVA

-747 LTASPAELKAGT
+747 LTANPAELKAGT

-770 DGQSFDEDVNI
+770 DGQSFDEDEDI

-976 TVRVASITSTHSSIR
+976 TVRVASITATHSSIR

-996 TAILLTATLAAPAP
+996 TSILLTATLAAPSAK
-1010 RAETILF
+1010 AETILF

-1033 YTAVIGGSVVIAA
+1033 YTAVLGGSVVIAA
-1046 GETQGRTLLTLTPLD
+1046 GETQGRTMLTLTPLD
-1061 NEEVD
+1061 NAEVD
-1066 GNKYLGAQA
+1066 GNKYLGVEA

-1081 AQTDIKIADDETPS
+1081 ARTDIKIADDETPS
-1095 TSLSL
+1095 TSLALS
-1100 EVTPHTLSEDAGVTQ
+1100 VSPHTLSEDVGITQ

-1124 KALDAAATVTLSI
+1124 KALDAAATVTISI

-1145 DLDYSALYNP
+1145 DLDYSALFNP
-1155 SLSIPAGSTSGS
+1155 SLVIPAGSTSGS
-1167 ITLLIDPTADNE
+1167 LTFLIDPTADNE
-1179 DEGNETITLTA
+1179 DEGNETITLIG
-1190 SAEGLTSASAHITLA
+1190 SAEGLTGGSANITLA
-1205 DGAETPLPPEATPLA
+1205 DAGTEPPLPPEATPLA
-1220 FADGTSIADQEY
+1220 FADGTSIDDQEY

-1254 YSVSDLPA
+1254 YSVPDLPS

-1275 TPDTATD
+1275 TPDAATD
-1282 EPVEVTYT
+1282 EPVEITYT

-1305 TVNAT
+1305 TVNAEI
-1310 LTFDLVFFGAGK
+1310 TFDLVFFGAGK
-1322 LVPTADDNGAS
+1322 LVPTPSADAS
-1333 IPEFISGQPVNAFT
+1333 IPEFAVGQPVNAFT

-1356 PLTYTLSPDLPAGLS
+1356 PLTYTLSPELPAGLS

-1380 GTPQAEGSPLYIY
+1380 GTPQAEGSPVYIY

-1428 TIQYALPQSADV
+1428 TIQYALPQAADV

-1457 EHQAAGRY
+1457 EHQSAGRY

>member
-1 MTSMK
+1 MAEWQARTS
-6 SFAYR
+6 R
-11 PYALYLL
+11 P
-18 VAVLALGWAGA
+18 
-29 AAAEITLSVDKPTIR
+29 
-44 EDGGR
+44 
-49 AEITITAESDAK
+49 
-61 VTANTV
+61 
-67 VSLKLGAQTLN
+67 
-78 LSGNV
+78 
-83 LPNGVGNVSPI
+83 
-94 HTIDDDGRF
+94 H
-103 VDRSTSMQP
+103 
-112 WWVFNNANTLT
+112 
-123 GALQPG
+123 
-129 PSKPGGDWKDWFN
+129 
-142 SRALVNSQFSITLPT
+142 
-157 LVIPKDQK
+157 
-165 KATGTIVLTN
+165 
-175 LDNDKRGLYNTYD
+175 
-188 DFTIPFDLDQRDDVE
+188 
-203 FVFEGGVVYFEIDGV
+203 
-218 RYRDVDNVGTE
+218 
-229 QNYRRTRRFSTLLG
+229 

-255 LAGSETVKRTEIRVT
+255 LAGSETVKQTEIRVT
-270 DDERL
+270 DDEKL
-275 TNQVNLSFSPASLS
+275 ANLVNFSFSPASLS
-289 KDAGPTQVTVTAT
+289 KDAGPTPVTVTAT
-302 VNGGTLRSDQT
+302 LNGGTLRSDQT
-313 FTLIHKTEFPGF
+313 FTLSFKTGSEIDFSCASRSNCARAAFPLGLS
-325 HYENFPPGVRASDVL
+325 ADSIL

-346 SAQSTSITI
+346 STTSASLTI

-363 ATITIDPKGKVGYIA
+363 ATITIDPKGKVGRIVLA
-378 FTAGT
+378 ATT
-383 EKLVLKGVDL
+383 ERLVLKGIDL

-400 DSLALSKVDG
+400 DSLALSKVDRL
-410 FAQGATVRPDRA
+410 AQGALDAHRPDRA

-436 TGEPLSQH
+436 PGEPLSQH
-444 DLNFDGRCDG
+444 DLNFDGHCDG
-454 IIREGRIGIDLNG
+454 IIREARIGIDLNG
-467 DGRIEPFPNRGAP
+467 DGRIEPTKNSGSSHA
-480 YGVNEGREEYGRT
+480 VSEGRPEYGRNHLNQFNWSAT
-493 DPSDPNSPLHW
+493 LNEQHLGLNSY
-504 SGTRNSQ
+504 
-511 HVGLSSHF
+511 F
-519 TLFGKAYPS
+519 TLFGKAYPT
-528 NGTPRDSRRDGGA
+528 NGQPRDPNRDGAA

-546 ISSGRVDWIA
+546 IGSGADWIA
-556 DRGWILAPGDTLSR
+556 DRGTQFSTTYAYNPPTS
-570 EYRTNT
+570 TH
-576 LNQLPVLAGGT
+576 
-587 RPDYWETSNPRFV
+587 PDYWPTSNPRFV
-600 LVESRLPQ
+600 LVESKLPQ
-608 YIEFPHHLF
+608 YVELPHHF
-617 EITDTPVVTLKS
+617 FPITATPVVTLKS

-679 DYTVSLSDLVVPK
+679 DYTVVLSDLVVPK

-707 NEVVNAARTFDVVA
+707 NEVVNDARTFDVVA

-770 DGQSFDEDVNI
+770 DGQSFDEDVDI

-814 LTIEAGEISGT
+814 LTIEAGEITGT

-1137 DPESAATR
+1137 DPASAATR
-1145 DLDYSALYNP
+1145 DLDYSALFNP
-1155 SLSIPAGSTSGS
+1155 SLVIPAGSTSGS
-1167 ITLLIDPTADNE
+1167 LTFLIDPTADNE
-1179 DEGNETITLTA
+1179 DEGNETITLTGA
-1190 SAEGLTSASAHITLA
+1190 AEGLTSTSANITLA

-1220 FADGTSIADQEY
+1220 FADGTSIADQKY
-1232 TAGTEISAM
+1232 TAGTAISAM
-1241 ELPAA
+1241 ELPAT

-1254 YSVSDLPA
+1254 YSVSDLPS
-1262 GLSFDAATRTLSG
+1262 GLSFDAATRTISG
-1275 TPDTATD
+1275 TPDAATD

-1310 LTFDLVFFGAGK
+1310 LTFDLVFFGTGK
-1322 LVPTADDNGAS
+1322 LVPTAAADGAS
-1333 IPEFISGQPVNAFT
+1333 IPEFAVGQPVNAFT

-1356 PLTYTLSPDLPAGLS
+1356 PLTYTLSPELPAGLS
-1371 FDAATRTIS
+1371 FDSATRTIS
-1380 GTPQAEGSPLYIY
+1380 GTPQAEGSLVYIY
-1393 TVTDALGA
+1393 TVTDALDA

-1410 PAAFALATNY
+1410 PAAFSLATNY

-1487 LQAGGEFHAVR
+1487 LQASGEFHAVR

>member
-1 MTSMK
+1 MTPIK
-6 SFAYR
+6 SFMR
-11 PYALYLL
+11 PYSSGFWLL
-18 VAVLALGWAGA
+18 AVSLALVWAGSA
-29 AAAEITLSVDKPTIR
+29 AATITLSVDKPLIR
-44 EDGGR
+44 EEDGR
-49 AEITITAESDAK
+49 AEITVTAESNTK

-67 VSLKLGAQTLN
+67 VSLQLGT
-78 LSGNV
+78 SF
-83 LPNGVGNVSPI
+83 LPASFSTGQSL
-94 HTIDDDGRF
+94 DEDGRWTHIYAG
-103 VDRSTSMQP
+103 RPYWIHSS
-112 WWVFNNANTLT
+112 ANQLT
-123 GALQPG
+123 GAG
-129 PSKPGGDWKDWFN
+129 ANTKPGGDWKDWYN
-142 SRALVNSQFSITLPT
+142 SRAHVNSQFSITLPT

-188 DFTIPFDLDQRDDVE
+188 DFTIPWGLDRDDSIPFPVPGDDL
-203 FVFEGGVVYFEIDGV
+203 VGSQYTH
-218 RYRDVDNVGTE
+218 YRFG
-229 QNYRRTRRFSTLLG
+229 QRGTLLG

-255 LAGSETVKRTEIRVT
+255 LAGSGTVRQVRRTEIRVT

-289 KDAGPTQVTVTAT
+289 KDAGPTEVTVTAT
-302 VNGGTLRSDQT
+302 LNGAPLRSDQT
-313 FTLIHKTEFPGF
+313 FTLIHKTQFPGAR
-325 HYENFPPGVRASDVL
+325 HTNFPIGISASDVL

-378 FTAGT
+378 FAAGT
-383 EKLVLKGVDL
+383 ERLVLNGIDL

-400 DSLALSKVDG
+400 DSLALSKVP
-410 FAQGATVRPDRA
+410 AYTSGALSAHRPDRA
-422 VFFNEEGLGCEPTS
+422 VIFTEEGLGCTPTTS
-436 TGEPLSQH
+436 GPLSQH

-454 IIREGRIGIDLNG
+454 LIREARIGVDLNG
-467 DGRIEPFPNRGAP
+467 NGVIDSPNDNNAP
-480 YGVNEGREEYGRT
+480 YSPGFTVTERQNVGVDER
-493 DPSDPNSPLHW
+493 
-504 SGTRNSQ
+504 
-511 HVGLSSHF
+511 F
-519 TLFGKAYPS
+519 ALFG
-528 NGTPRDSRRDGGA
+528 RDGGPADNRSSVRDGSA
-541 LMLAA
+541 LLLAA
-546 ISSGRVDWIA
+546 IAAERVPWIVDRGSQFSSSSGYGRGA
-556 DRGWILAPGDTLSR
+556 D
-570 EYRTNT
+570 Y
-576 LNQLPVLAGGT
+576 
-587 RPDYWETSNPRFV
+587 PDNWPTSNPRFV
-600 LVESRLPQ
+600 LVESLLPQ
-608 YIEFPHHLF
+608 YIELPHSLF

-747 LTASPAELKAGT
+747 LTASPAEVKAGT

-770 DGQSFDEDVNI
+770 DGQAFDEDVDI

-792 GDVDDADKAA
+792 GDMDDADKAA

-825 TTVSVTPLAGGDK
+825 TIVSVTPLAGGDK

-1033 YTAVIGGSVVIAA
+1033 YTAVLGGSVVIAA
-1046 GETQGRTLLTLTPLD
+1046 GETQGRTMLTLTPLD
-1061 NEEVD
+1061 NAEVD
-1066 GNKYLGAQA
+1066 GNKYLGVEA
-1075 SASGGS
+1075 SASDGS
-1081 AQTDIKIADDETPS
+1081 ARTDIKIADDETPS
-1095 TSLSL
+1095 TSLALS
-1100 EVTPHTLSEDAGVTQ
+1100 VTPHTLSEDAGVTQ

-1137 DPESAATR
+1137 DPASAATR
-1145 DLDYSALYNP
+1145 DLDYSALFNP
-1155 SLSIPAGSTSGS
+1155 SLVIPAGSTSGS
-1167 ITLLIDPTADNE
+1167 LTFLIDPTADNE
-1179 DEGNETITLTA
+1179 DEGNETITLTGA
-1190 SAEGLTSASAHITLA
+1190 AEGLTSASAHITLA

-1220 FADGTSIADQEY
+1220 FADGTSIDDQEY
-1232 TAGTEISAM
+1232 TAGTEISTM

-1262 GLSFDAATRTLSG
+1262 GLSFDAATRTISG
-1275 TPDTATD
+1275 TPDAATD

-1305 TVNAT
+1305 TVNAA
-1310 LTFDLVFFGAGK
+1310 LTFGDLAFFGAGK
-1322 LVPTADDNGAS
+1322 LVPTASDGAS
-1333 IPEFISGQPVNAFT
+1333 IPEFAPGHPVAAFT
-1347 LPSATGGTE
+1347 LPSATGGTA
-1356 PLTYTLSPDLPAGLS
+1356 PLTYTLLPELPSGLS

-1380 GTPQAEGSPLYIY
+1380 GTPQSEGSPVYIY

-1428 TIQYALPQSADV
+1428 TIQYALPQPADV

-1457 EHQAAGRY
+1457 EHQSAGRY
-1465 LVAWDATNDNGQ
+1465 LVAWDATNDNGH
-1477 SLSAGVYFYR
+1477 SLSAGIYFYR

>member
-6 SFAYR
+6 FFAYR
-11 PYALYLL
+11 PYALSLL
-18 VAVLALGWAGA
+18 VAVLVLGWANA
-29 AAAEITLSVDKPTIR
+29 ATATITLSVDKPLIR
-44 EDGGR
+44 EEDGR
-49 AEITITAESDAK
+49 TEITITAESNTK

-67 VSLKLGAQTLN
+67 VSLQLGAQTYDLFP
-78 LSGNV
+78 GNI
-83 LPNGVGNVSPI
+83 LPNGVGNVSRG
-94 HTIDDDGRF
+94 HTIDEHGRF
-103 VDRSTSMQP
+103 VAYGQP
-112 WWVFNNANTLT
+112 WWAFGRANRDRGATLT
-123 GALQPG
+123 P
-129 PSKPGGDWKDWFN
+129 PNTPGGDWKDWFN
-142 SRALVNSQFSITLPT
+142 SRAHVNGRFAITLPT

-165 KATGTIVLTN
+165 KATGTIVLTPV
-175 LDNDKRGLYNTYD
+175 DNDERGFYNTYD
-188 DFTIPFDLDQRDDVE
+188 DFTIPWGADRDETINLDIHPDTYAIR
-203 FVFEGGVVYFEIDGV
+203 IRKDGV
-218 RYRDVDNVGTE
+218 LYPSSLGEYNYYRFG
-229 QNYRRTRRFSTLLG
+229 RRSALEH
-243 RRYPDLIIKIDG
+243 RRYPDLVIKIDG
-255 LAGSETVKRTEIRVT
+255 LAGSTNVDSTDIQVI

-289 KDAGPTQVTVTAT
+289 KDAGPTEVTVTAT
-302 VNGGTLRSDQT
+302 VNGAPLRSDQT
-313 FTLIHKTEFPGF
+313 FTLIHKTEFPGARWT
-325 HYENFPPGVRASDVL
+325 NFPLGVSASDVL

-346 SAQSTSITI
+346 SATSASLTI

-383 EKLVLKGVDL
+383 ERLVLNGIDL

-400 DSLALSKVDG
+400 DSLALSKVNK
-410 FAQGATVRPDRA
+410 FSLGATLRPDRA
-422 VFFNEEGLGCEPTS
+422 VIFTEEGLGCTPTTS
-436 TGEPLSQH
+436 GPLSQH

-454 IIREGRIGIDLNG
+454 LIREARIGIDLNG
-467 DGRIEPFPNRGAP
+467 DGRINYANNNEEVNFGATNVLQQNL
-480 YGVNEGREEYGRT
+480 GVAA
-493 DPSDPNSPLHW
+493 
-504 SGTRNSQ
+504 Q
-511 HVGLSSHF
+511 MAI
-519 TLFGKAYPS
+519 FGQLAGFFS
-528 NGTPRDSRRDGGA
+528 RDTNRDGGA
-541 LMLAA
+541 LLLAA
-546 ISSGRVDWIA
+546 MNPGPGLPSRVPWIA
-556 DRGWILAPGDTLSR
+556 DRGAQYSTQYNENSG
-570 EYRTNT
+570 
-576 LNQLPVLAGGT
+576 LNLPVLVGGT
-587 RPDYWETSNPRFV
+587 HPDYWPTSNPRFV
-600 LVESRLPQ
+600 LVESKLPQ

-658 AVASDTRVTFTINPQ
+658 AVASDTRVTFTITPQ

-679 DYTVSLSDLVVPK
+679 DYTVVLSDLVVPK
-692 GQTSA
+692 GQTTA

-707 NEVVNAARTFDVVA
+707 NEVVNDARTFDVVA

-770 DGQSFDEDVNI
+770 DGQSFDEDVDI

-898 IEPYVLPAATGGIG
+898 IEPYILPAATGGIG

-930 ETRTLSGTP
+930 DTRTLSGTP

-1033 YTAVIGGSVVIAA
+1033 YTAVIGGSVVVAA

-1155 SLSIPAGSTSGS
+1155 SLVIPAGSTSGS

-1179 DEGNETITLTA
+1179 DEGNETITLIA
-1190 SAEGLTSASAHITLA
+1190 SAEGLTSGSADITLSDA
-1205 DGAETPLPPEATPLA
+1205 GVEATLPPEATPLA
-1220 FADGTSIADQEY
+1220 FADGTSIDDQEY

-1254 YSVSDLPA
+1254 YSVSDLPS
-1262 GLSFDAATRTLSG
+1262 GLSFDAATRTISG
-1275 TPDTATD
+1275 TPDAATD

-1305 TVNAT
+1305 TVNAEI
-1310 LTFDLVFFGAGK
+1310 TFDLVFFGAGK
-1322 LVPTADDNGAS
+1322 LVPTASDDGAS
-1333 IPEFISGQPVNAFT
+1333 IPEFAVGQPVAAFT

-1380 GTPQAEGSPLYIY
+1380 GTPQSEGSPVYIY

-1410 PAAFALATNY
+1410 PAAFSLATNY

-1428 TIQYALPQSADV
+1428 TIQYALPQPADV